1 MTNKKFKLAAMS
13 LATAVAVSTVGPSA
27 SAVTYYLGDGSVTVG
42 QDENHGAFSYQVKEG
57 ESADGSNS
65 KHTYVNEDTA
75 DKGVIYVKD
84 GNAPEVVPPTTDN
97 SENSNNGTE
106 ETTPTDNATQ
116 STDSSADNTEN
127 SSTSETTTGNTITV
141 MEDVQKT
148 AKTDGTEGYDVKIVV
163 DGVNVDTSN
172 TSTQTDTPAE
182 VSADTKEDKTI
193 IKVGEGA
200 DVDLTVKGSNL
211 TTGGNGI
218 DIGVNLKDDD
228 ENKETNVDLTL
239 DHTKIN
245 LTENATAGIN
255 ARDNSDV
262 DITLKGDNTIDGSEA
277 IDKVTE
283 GGGHDISKDNVNI
296 EGIRVG
302 GEGASDSSDASEGAN
317 TKLTISGGVEKTETA
332 ETDTEETESSAGGSL
347 TISDTTGGLVMADG
361 SDVGITDGADVTIK
375 DTKTSGAGQAG
386 RAVTQH
392 GDLTI
397 SGGSSL
403 TIDGVEDNNAPHT
416 GIGIASWD
424 EITVEGGST
433 LDISGATTGIYG
445 HQGSAASL
453 TVEDSA
459 LNIAGSS
466 FGIDYEGAGK
476 DKEGNALKSAGD
488 ITFDNAEVDINIT
501 PETPNAAGYGIAAH
515 GDSNITFKNGTEAE
529 IKVTSENPDAGTWGI
544 YNERGGTGNLTV
556 NDSTVDIDANR
567 GIYAGFQ
574 KVEIANNSV
583 VTSKNTHQAMYAL
596 GGSDGK
602 GLKLHVTGNSRY
614 HLTGGT
620 RGNWGIQATSARG
633 HEILVDDNGQLISDM
648 ENSYTAVGLGKNA
661 KLVVDNGTVLVRG
674 KYDKA
679 GLFAYGDNSTIH
691 IKNNS
696 HVEATTITLN
706 PSIKKIPTVGQKLI
720 VTGGTLTYDYK
731 ADNTLWPVN
740 DQGDKLTNFLLTKD
754 DTHANFDALSYK
766 GQTYTYLS
774 DLNKETGK
782 QYLSVWV
789 PAAALNYMLDVDG
802 SHDPEIIG
810 KALEELKRAGYNF
823 DTAYQTAENGD
834 QVVILRDMVVNGK
847 SLNFTKTTDA
857 EGNTKLIWGNYEK
870 QTEGA
875 PSAYDMVYG
884 TEYEYE
890 GKTYTIVWGYE
901 SQNNPNTTAAAGV
914 LDAFGP
920 DSNVKVTGETI
931 DGTDSAQYTVTI
943 YGALREVTDP
953 VIPTN
958 PKPETPEDSD
968 PTPPAPT
975 TPTTP
980 AVQDARPTTPAV
992 EQAVAKTTPAPET
1005 PVNPPVQDARPESG
1019 KLIQTGTTNWM
1030 ADVLVR
1036 AGGVLLAAGYLL
1048 ERKRKSM
1055 FHKAQH

>member
-42 QDENHGAFSYQVKEG
+42 KDVDRGAYSYQG
-57 ESADGSNS
+57 EDGSEE
-65 KHTYVNEDTA
+65 HRTYVNEDKAETG
-75 DKGVIYVKD
+75 DGTIYVKD
-84 GNAPEVVPPTTDN
+84 GNAPTEEVTDN
-97 SENSNNGTE
+97 SNNSTE
-106 ETTPTDNATQ
+106 VPTPTDNDTQ
-116 STDSSADNTEN
+116 STDASGNNTEN
-127 SSTSETTTGNTITV
+127 SSTSETTTTNTITV
-141 MEDVQKT
+141 KEDVT
-148 AKTDGTEGYDVKIVV
+148 GATIVV
-163 DGVNVDTSN
+163 DGVNVDTSD
-172 TSTQTDTPAE
+172 TSTQTEAAQDTGN
-182 VSADTKEDKTI
+182 TEDKKTI

-200 DVDLTVKGSNL
+200 DVDLTVRDSNL
-211 TTGGNGI
+211 TTGGHGI
-218 DIGVNLKDDD
+218 DIGVNLEGKD
-228 ENKETNVDLTL
+228 ENKGANVDLTL
-239 DHTKIN
+239 DNTQIN
-245 LTENATAGIN
+245 LTQNGKAGVN
-255 ARDNSDV
+255 VQDNSDV
-262 DITLKGDNTIDGSEA
+262 DLTLKDKNTIDGSEA
-277 IDKVTE
+277 IKKEEDGILTK
-283 GGGHDISKDNVNI
+283 NVNV

-302 GEGASDSSDASEGAN
+302 DGGASDGSGTSEGAN

-332 ETDTEETESSAGGSL
+332 ETDTEETESPAGGSL

-361 SDVGITDGADVTIK
+361 SDVEITDGADVTIEE
-375 DTKTSGAGQAG
+375 TKTSGSTQAG
-386 RAVTQH
+386 RGVTQH

-403 TIDGVEDNNAPHT
+403 KIDGVEDNAKQASHT

-424 EITVEGGST
+424 DITVEDGST
-433 LDISGATTGIYG
+433 LEISDATTGIYG
-445 HQGSAASL
+445 HQGSDASL

-476 DKEGNALKSAGD
+476 DKEGNLLKSAGD

-602 GLKLHVTGNSRY
+602 GLKLRVTGNSRY

-754 DTHANFDALSYK
+754 DAHANFDALSYN

-810 KALEELKRAGYNF
+810 KALEELKQAGYNF

-870 QTEGA
+870 QAEGA

-920 DSNVKVTGETI
+920 DSNVKVTGENI

-958 PKPETPEDSD
+958 PKPETPEDSA

>member
-27 SAVTYYLGDGSVTVG
+27 SAVTYYLGGGSVTVD
-42 QDENHGAFSYQVKEG
+42 QDKNRGAFSYQG
-57 ESADGSNS
+57 EDKGDENR
-65 KHTYVNEDTA
+65 TYVNDEKAKTGDGT
-75 DKGVIYVKD
+75 IYVQD
-84 GNAPEVVPPTTDN
+84 GHAPTTDN
-97 SENSNNGTE
+97 SDNGTE
-106 ETTPTDNATQ
+106 VPIPTDNDTQ
-116 STDSSADNTEN
+116 STDASGNNTEN
-127 SSTSETTTGNTITV
+127 SSTSETTTTNTITV
-141 MEDVQKT
+141 KEDVT
-148 AKTDGTEGYDVKIVV
+148 GATIVV
-163 DGVNVDTSN
+163 DGVNVDITS
-172 TSTQTDTPAE
+172 TPAE
-182 VSADTKEDKTI
+182 VPADAKEDKTI

-200 DVDLTVKGSNL
+200 DVDLTVKDSNL

-218 DIGVNLKDDD
+218 DIGVNLEGKD

-239 DHTKIN
+239 DNTKIN
-245 LTENATAGIN
+245 LTEKDNTAGIV
-255 ARDNSDV
+255 ARDNSTVDV
-262 DITLKGDNTIDGSEA
+262 TLKGKNTIDGKEA
-277 IDKVTE
+277 LENAAQEAEAAKE
-283 GGGHDISKDNVNI
+283 KGKSSPNRNV

-302 GEGASDSSDASEGAN
+302 GENAGDDSSGEGA
-317 TKLTISGGVEKTETA
+317 
-332 ETDTEETESSAGGSL
+332 SL
-347 TISDTTGGLVMADG
+347 TIKGDVTSDQGSLNIDHTSTGMVISND
-361 SDVGITDGADVTIK
+361 SDVTLTDNADVDIK
-375 DTKTSGAGQAG
+375 HTEAGSSTQGG
-386 RAVTQH
+386 RGIVQR
-392 GDLTI
+392 GDLTVEDK
-397 SGGSSL
+397 SSL
-403 TIDGVEDNNAPHT
+403 TIDTVGSGAYKIDNDQEGLVYGNNGY
-416 GIGIASWD
+416 GIDSTD
-424 EITVEGGST
+424 DITVTGDST
-433 LDISGATTGIYG
+433 LEIKGTQSSAIYG
-445 HQGSAASL
+445 GTGSSL
-453 TVEDSA
+453 TVEDST
-459 LNIAGSS
+459 LNIDSNGR
-466 FGIDYEGAGK
+466 GIDYEGG
-476 DKEGNALKSAGD
+476 AGD
-488 ITFDNAEVDINIT
+488 ITFDNSEVNISGNGMGISVA
-501 PETPNAAGYGIAAH
+501 PEGGT
-515 GDSNITFKNGTEAE
+515 NITFDNSTGSVSAQNGTA
-529 IKVTSENPDAGTWGI
+529 I
-544 YNERGGTGNLTV
+544 YGPESNGKGKLTV
-556 NDSTVDIDANR
+556 TNKSEVKLEAPT
-567 GIYAGFQ
+567 GIYAGFDE
-574 KVEIANNSV
+574 VEISGKSK
-583 VTSKNTHQAMYAL
+583 VTSIGSVGMMFV
-596 GGSDGK
+596 GGQSGAT
-602 GLKLHVTGNSRY
+602 KLHVTGESEYNLQMKGYAHALRVNLSKNPSR
-614 HLTGGT
+614 
-620 RGNWGIQATSARG
+620 
-633 HEILVDDNGQLISDM
+633 ILVDQNSKLHLSQATTGASAIVLGNGATLTMDNGALITEGNFRKGSIY
-648 ENSYTAVGLGKNA
+648 SLG
-661 KLVVDNGTVLVRG
+661 T
-674 KYDKA
+674 
-679 GLFAYGDNSTIH
+679 NSTTT
-691 IKNNS
+691 IKNGS
-696 HVEATTITLN
+696 HVDVN
-706 PSIKKIPTVGQKLI
+706 SIVGTKNDKGQKLI

-740 DQGDKLTNFLLTKD
+740 EQGDKLTNFLLTKD
-754 DTHANFDALSYK
+754 DAHANFDALSYK

-810 KALEELKRAGYNF
+810 KALEELKQAGYNF

-870 QTEGA
+870 QAEGA

-1048 ERKRKSM
+1048 ERKRKGM

>member
-13 LATAVAVSTVGPSA
+13 LATAVAVSAVGPSA
-27 SAVTYYLGDGSVTVG
+27 SAVTYYLGDGSVTV
-42 QDENHGAFSYQVKEG
+42 DKDDNGAFSYQVKEG

-65 KHTYVNEDTA
+65 DRTYVNSDPY
-75 DKGVIYVKD
+75 DKD
-84 GNAPEVVPPTTDN
+84 GTIHIQGGNAQTTEEVSPPTDT
-97 SENSNNGTE
+97 SNNGTE
-106 ETTPTDNATQ
+106 VPTPTDNATQ
-116 STDSSADNTEN
+116 STDAAANNAEN
-127 SSTSETTTGNTITV
+127 STTTETTTTNTITV
-141 MEDVQKT
+141 MEGVEKT
-148 AKTDGTEGYDVKIVV
+148 AKADGTEGSDVKIVV
-163 DGVNVDTSN
+163 DGVNVN
-172 TSTQTDTPAE
+172 TSGTDKST
-182 VSADTKEDKTI
+182 VTI
-193 IKVGEGA
+193 GEGA
-200 DVDLTVKGSNL
+200 DVDLTVRDSNL
-211 TTGGNGI
+211 TTGGHGI
-218 DIGVNLKDDD
+218 DIGVNLEGKD
-228 ENKETNVDLTL
+228 ENKGANVDLTL
-239 DHTKIN
+239 DNTQIN
-245 LTENATAGIN
+245 LTQNGKAGIN
-255 ARDNSDV
+255 VQDNSDV
-262 DITLKGDNTIDGSEA
+262 KLTLKGDDNLIDGSKA
-277 IDKVTE
+277 IENEKE
-283 GGGHDISKDNVNI
+283 GILTKNVNV

-302 GEGASDSSDASEGAN
+302 DGGASDGSGTSAGAKTN
-317 TKLTISGGVEKTETA
+317 LTISGGVEKTETA
-332 ETDTEETESSAGGSL
+332 ETDTEETESPAGGSL
-347 TISDTTGGLVMADG
+347 TIHETTGGLVMAEG
-361 SDVGITDGADVTIK
+361 SDVEITDGADVTIEE
-375 DTKTSGAGQAG
+375 TKTSGSTQAG
-386 RAVTQH
+386 RGVTQH

-424 EITVEGGST
+424 EITVEDGST
-433 LDISGATTGIYG
+433 LEISDATTGIYG
-445 HQGSAASL
+445 HQGSDASL

-459 LNIAGSS
+459 LNISDVGR
-466 FGIDYEGAGK
+466 GIDYEGKGV
-476 DKEGNALKSAGD
+476 DTEGHVLESAGD
-488 ITFDNAEVDINIT
+488 ISFKDSSVTISADGAGAIITGDNGNSSLTFDN
-501 PETPNAAGYGIAAH
+501 
-515 GDSNITFKNGTEAE
+515 TEANLQAPNGKA
-529 IKVTSENPDAGTWGI
+529 IYAGDKVGSD
-544 YNERGGTGNLTV
+544 GNLTITNESKLNIEADRGIWAGYKEV
-556 NDSTVDIDANR
+556 TIDNSTVNSKTVAQ
-567 GIYAGFQ
+567 GFYALG
-574 KVEIANNSV
+574 
-583 VTSKNTHQAMYAL
+583 SKNTESKHGVRL
-596 GGSDGK
+596 HITNGGK
-602 GLKLHVTGNSRY
+602 YNLY
-614 HLTGGT
+614 GGGDQNWAVDADT
-620 RGNWGIQATSARG
+620 SRGNRIIVDGNGTL
-633 HEILVDDNGQLISDM
+633 LVDQNDSNAGI
-648 ENSYTAVGLGKNA
+648 VVGKNGEL
-661 KLVVDNGTVLVRG
+661 LVENGTVLVKG
-674 KYDKA
+674 KYVDSQVGKILYK
-679 GLFAYGDNSTIH
+679 GTGILAYGSNSSILIKDNA
-691 IKNNS
+691 
-696 HVEATTITLN
+696 HVESTSVTRFPLASN
-706 PSIKKIPTVGQKLI
+706 QNLI

-810 KALEELKRAGYNF
+810 KALEELKQAGYKF

-870 QTEGA
+870 QAEGA

-920 DSNVKVTGETI
+920 DSNVKVTGENI
-931 DGTDSAQYTVTI
+931 DGTDSAKYTVTI

-1048 ERKRKSM
+1048 ERKRKGM

>member
-13 LATAVAVSTVGPSA
+13 LATAVAVSAVGPSA
-27 SAVTYYLGDGSVTVG
+27 SAVTYYLGDGSVTV
-42 QDENHGAFSYQVKEG
+42 DKDDTRGAYSYQG
-57 ESADGSNS
+57 EDGSEE
-65 KHTYVNEDTA
+65 HRTYVNEDEA
-75 DKGVIYVKD
+75 DHGTIYVKG
-84 GNAPEVVPPTTDN
+84 GNAPTGDVTPPTDN
-97 SENSNNGTE
+97 SGNGTE
-106 ETTPTDNATQ
+106 
-116 STDSSADNTEN
+116 
-127 SSTSETTTGNTITV
+127 ETTTGNTITV
-141 MEDVQKT
+141 KEDVKDAT
-148 AKTDGTEGYDVKIVV
+148 IVV
-163 DGVNVDTSN
+163 DGVNVDTSD
-172 TSTQTDTPAE
+172 TSTPTDTPAE
-182 VSADTKEDKTI
+182 VSANTKEDKTI

-200 DVDLTVKGSNL
+200 DVDLTVKDSNL

-218 DIGVNLKDDD
+218 DIGVDLDGEDKNEDK
-228 ENKETNVDLTL
+228 NKETNVDLTL
-239 DHTKIN
+239 DNTKIN
-245 LTENATAGIN
+245 LTQNGKVGIN
-255 ARDNSDV
+255 VQDNSNV
-262 DITLKGDNTIDGSEA
+262 DLTLKGENVIDGSEA
-277 IDKVTE
+277 IKNEKENILT
-283 GGGHDISKDNVNI
+283 KNVNV

-302 GEGASDSSDASEGAN
+302 DGGASDGSGTSAGAETN
-317 TKLTISGGVEKTETA
+317 LTISGGVEKTETEDA
-332 ETDTEETESSAGGSL
+332 DTEETESPAGGSL
-347 TISDTTGGLVMADG
+347 TINETTGGLVMADG
-361 SDVGITDGADVTIK
+361 SDVEITDGANVTIEE
-375 DTKTSGAGQAG
+375 TKTSGSTQAG
-386 RAVTQH
+386 RGVTQH

-397 SGGSSL
+397 SDGSSL
-403 TIDGVEDNNAPHT
+403 TIDGVEDNAKQAPHT

-424 EITVEGGST
+424 EITVEDGST
-433 LDISGATTGIYG
+433 LDISDATTGIYG
-445 HQGSAASL
+445 HQGSDASL
-453 TVEDSA
+453 TVEDST
-459 LNIAGSS
+459 LNISDVS
-466 FGIDYEGAGK
+466 RGIDYEGK
-476 DKEGNALKSAGD
+476 NVDEGIESAGD
-488 ITFDNAEVDINIT
+488 ISFKDSSVTISAEGAGAIITGDNGNSSLTFD
-501 PETPNAAGYGIAAH
+501 H
-515 GDSNITFKNGTEAE
+515 TEANLNATKGKA
-529 IKVTSENPDAGTWGI
+529 IYAGDKVGSD
-544 YNERGGTGNLTV
+544 GNLTITNGSKLNIEADRGIWAGYKEV
-556 NDSTVDIDANR
+556 TIDNSTVNSKTVAQ
-567 GIYAGFQ
+567 GF
-574 KVEIANNSV
+574 
-583 VTSKNTHQAMYAL
+583 YAL
-596 GGSDGK
+596 GRKNTENKHGVTLHITNGGK
-602 GLKLHVTGNSRY
+602 YNLYGGGDQNWAVDANSS
-614 HLTGGT
+614 
-620 RGNWGIQATSARG
+620 RGNRIIVDGNGTL
-633 HEILVDDNGQLISDM
+633 LVDQNDSNAGI
-648 ENSYTAVGLGKNA
+648 AVGKNGEL
-661 KLVVDNGTVLVRG
+661 LVENGTVLVKG
-674 KYDKA
+674 NYVDSMVGDILCK
-679 GLFAYGDNSTIH
+679 GTGILAYGSNSSILIKDNA
-691 IKNNS
+691 
-696 HVEATTITLN
+696 HVESTSVTRFPGRFN
-706 PSIKKIPTVGQKLI
+706 QNLI

-740 DQGDKLTNFLLTKD
+740 EQGDKLTNFLLTKD

-810 KALEELKRAGYNF
+810 KALEELKQAGYNF
-823 DTAYQTAENGD
+823 DTAYQTTENGD

-870 QTEGA
+870 QAEGA

-931 DGTDSAQYTVTI
+931 DGTDSARYTVTI

-980 AVQDARPTTPAV
+980 AVQDARPTTSAV

>member
-13 LATAVAVSTVGPSA
+13 LATAVAVSAVGPSA
-27 SAVTYYLGDGSVTVG
+27 SAVTYYLGNGSVTVD
-42 QDENHGAFSYQVKEG
+42 QDENRGAYSYQGKDKGDE
-57 ESADGSNS
+57 NR
-65 KHTYVNEDTA
+65 TYVNEDEA
-75 DKGVIYVKD
+75 DKGTIYVKD
-84 GNAPEVVPPTTDN
+84 GNAPAEEVTDN
-97 SENSNNGTE
+97 SDNGTE
-106 ETTPTDNATQ
+106 VPTPTDNDTQ
-116 STDSSADNTEN
+116 STDASGNNAEN
-127 SSTSETTTGNTITV
+127 STTTETAPGNTITV
-141 MEDVQKT
+141 KEDVKDAT
-148 AKTDGTEGYDVKIVV
+148 IVV
-163 DGVNVDTSN
+163 DGVNVDT
-172 TSTQTDTPAE
+172 TSTPTEVATDTGN
-182 VSADTKEDKTI
+182 TGDKTI

-200 DVDLTVKGSNL
+200 NVDLTVKDSKL

-218 DIGVNLKDDD
+218 DIGVNLDDKDD
-228 ENKETNVDLTL
+228 NKETNVDLTL
-239 DHTKIN
+239 DNTKIN
-245 LTENATAGIN
+245 LTEKDNTAGIV
-255 ARDNSDV
+255 ARDNSTVDV
-262 DITLKGDNTIDGSEA
+262 TLKGENTIDGKKALEDAAKEA
-277 IDKVTE
+277 E
-283 GGGHDISKDNVNI
+283 GAKKEGTSSPNRNV

-302 GEGASDSSDASEGAN
+302 GENAGDDSSGEGA
-317 TKLTISGGVEKTETA
+317 
-332 ETDTEETESSAGGSL
+332 SL
-347 TISDTTGGLVMADG
+347 TIKGDETSDQGSLNIDHTSTGMVISND
-361 SDVGITDGADVTIK
+361 SDVTLTDNADVDIK
-375 DTKTSGAGQAG
+375 HTEAGSSTQGG
-386 RAVTQH
+386 RGIVQR

-397 SGGSSL
+397 EDKSSL
-403 TIDGVEDNNAPHT
+403 TIDTVGSGAYKIDNDQEGLVYGNNGYGIDSTDDIKVT
-416 GIGIASWD
+416 GD
-424 EITVEGGST
+424 ST
-433 LDISGATTGIYG
+433 LEIKGTQSSAIYG
-445 HQGSAASL
+445 GTGSSL
-453 TVEDSA
+453 TVEDST
-459 LNIAGSS
+459 LNIDSNGR
-466 FGIDYEGAGK
+466 GIDYEGG
-476 DKEGNALKSAGD
+476 AGD
-488 ITFDNAEVDINIT
+488 ITFDNSEVNISG
-501 PETPNAAGYGIAAH
+501 NGMGISVAP
-515 GDSNITFKNGTEAE
+515 GGGTNITFDNSTGSVSAQNGTA
-529 IKVTSENPDAGTWGI
+529 I
-544 YNERGGTGNLTV
+544 YGPESNGKGKLTV
-556 NDSTVDIDANR
+556 TNKSEVKLEAPT
-567 GIYAGFQ
+567 GIYAGFDE
-574 KVEIANNSV
+574 VEISGKSK
-583 VTSKNTHQAMYAL
+583 VTSIGSVGMMFV
-596 GGSDGK
+596 GGQSGAT
-602 GLKLHVTGNSRY
+602 KLHVTGESEYNLQMKGKAHALRVNLSK
-614 HLTGGT
+614 
-620 RGNWGIQATSARG
+620 NPSS
-633 HEILVDDNGQLISDM
+633 ILVDQNSKLHLSQATTGASAIVLGNGATLTM
-648 ENSYTAVGLGKNA
+648 
-661 KLVVDNGTVLVRG
+661 DNGTLITEG
-674 KYDKA
+674 NFLKGIYSL
-679 GLFAYGDNSTIH
+679 GSNSTTTIR
-691 IKNNS
+691 NGS
-696 HVEATTITLN
+696 HVDVN
-706 PSIKKIPTVGQKLI
+706 SIVGTKSDKGQKLI

-740 DQGDKLTNFLLTKD
+740 GQGDKLTNFLLTKD

-810 KALEELKRAGYNF
+810 KALEELKQAGYNF

-870 QTEGA
+870 QAEGA

-920 DSNVKVTGETI
+920 DSNVKVTGDI
-931 DGTDSAQYTVTI
+931 DGTDSAKYTVTI

-953 VIPTN
+953 TN
-958 PKPETPEDSD
+958 PKPETPEGSD

-1055 FHKAQH
+1055 SHKAQH

>member
-27 SAVTYYLGDGSVTVG
+27 SAVTYYLGNGSVTVD
-42 QDENHGAFSYQVKEG
+42 QDGNGAFSYQEG
-57 ESADGSNS
+57 NE
-65 KHTYVNEDTA
+65 KHTYVNEDEA
-75 DKGVIYVKD
+75 DKGTIYVKD
-84 GNAPEVVPPTTDN
+84 GNAPEVVPPSTNN
-97 SENSNNGTE
+97 SDNGTE
-106 ETTPTDNATQ
+106 ETTPTDTT
-116 STDSSADNTEN
+116 TDSSGNNAEN
-127 SSTSETTTGNTITV
+127 SSTSETTTENTITV
-141 MEDVQKT
+141 MEDVKKT
-148 AKTDGTEGYDVKIVV
+148 DKTDGTEGNDVKIVV
-163 DGVNVDTSN
+163 DGVNVDTSE
-172 TSTQTDTPAE
+172 TGKST
-182 VSADTKEDKTI
+182 VTI
-193 IKVGEGA
+193 GEGA
-200 DVDLTVKGSNL
+200 DVDLTVKDSNL
-211 TTGGNGI
+211 TTGGHGI
-218 DIGVNLKDDD
+218 DIGVNLDDKDD
-228 ENKETNVDLTL
+228 NKGANVDLTL
-239 DHTKIN
+239 DNTQIN
-245 LTENATAGIN
+245 LTQNGKAGIN
-255 ARDNSDV
+255 VQDNSNV
-262 DITLKGDNTIDGSEA
+262 DLTLKGENAIDGSKA
-277 IDKVTE
+277 IENEKE
-283 GGGHDISKDNVNI
+283 GILTKNVNV

-302 GEGASDSSDASEGAN
+302 DGGASDGSGTSAGAETN
-317 TKLTISGGVEKTETA
+317 LTISGGVEKTETA

-361 SDVGITDGADVTIK
+361 SDVEITDGANVTIEE
-375 DTKTSGAGQAG
+375 TKTSGSTQAG
-386 RAVTQH
+386 RGVTQH

-403 TIDGVEDNNAPHT
+403 TIDSVEDNAKQASHT

-424 EITVEGGST
+424 DITVEDGST
-433 LDISGATTGIYG
+433 LEISDATTGIYG
-445 HQGSAASL
+445 HQGSDASL

-476 DKEGNALKSAGD
+476 DKEGNVLKSAGD

-602 GLKLHVTGNSRY
+602 GLKLRVTGNSRY

-679 GLFAYGDNSTIH
+679 GLFAYGDNSTIR

-720 VTGGTLTYDYK
+720 VTGGTLTYGYK

-740 DQGDKLTNFLLTKD
+740 EQGDKLTNFLLTKD
-754 DTHANFDALSYK
+754 DAHANFDALSYN

-810 KALEELKRAGYNF
+810 KALEELKQAGYNF

-870 QTEGA
+870 QAEGA

-920 DSNVKVTGETI
+920 ESNVKVTGDNI
-931 DGTDSAQYTVTI
+931 DGTDSARYTVTI

-958 PKPETPEDSD
+958 PKPETPESSN

-1048 ERKRKSM
+1048 ERKRKGM

>member
-27 SAVTYYLGDGSVTVG
+27 SAVTYYLGDGSVTV
-42 QDENHGAFSYQVKEG
+42 DKDDDGAYSYQVKEG

-65 KHTYVNEDTA
+65 KHTYVND
-75 DKGVIYVKD
+75 DPDDKD
-84 GNAPEVVPPTTDN
+84 GTIHIQGGNKPTTDT
-97 SENSNNGTE
+97 SDNGTE

-116 STDSSADNTEN
+116 STDASGNNTEN
-127 SSTSETTTGNTITV
+127 SSTSETTTTNTITV
-141 MEDVQKT
+141 KEDVKDAT
-148 AKTDGTEGYDVKIVV
+148 IVV
-163 DGVNVDTSN
+163 DGVNVDT
-172 TSTQTDTPAE
+172 TSTPTE
-182 VSADTKEDKTI
+182 VPADTKEDKTI

-200 DVDLTVKGSNL
+200 DVDLTVRDSNL

-218 DIGVNLKDDD
+218 DIGVNLEGED

-239 DHTKIN
+239 DNTEIN
-245 LTENATAGIN
+245 LTEKDNTAGIVV
-255 ARDNSDV
+255 RDHSTVDV
-262 DITLKGDNTIDGSEA
+262 TLKGENTIDGKKALENAAQEA
-277 IDKVTE
+277 GDAKKEST
-283 GGGHDISKDNVNI
+283 SSPNRNV

-302 GEGASDSSDASEGAN
+302 GENAGDDSSGEGA
-317 TKLTISGGVEKTETA
+317 
-332 ETDTEETESSAGGSL
+332 SL
-347 TISDTTGGLVMADG
+347 TIKGDDTSDQGSLNIDHTSTGMVISND
-361 SDVGITDGADVTIK
+361 SDVTLTDNADVDIK
-375 DTKTSGAGQAG
+375 HTEAGSSTQGG
-386 RAVTQH
+386 RGIVQR
-392 GDLTI
+392 GDLTVEDK
-397 SGGSSL
+397 SSL
-403 TIDGVEDNNAPHT
+403 TIDTVGSGAYKIDNDQEGLVYGNNGY
-416 GIGIASWD
+416 GIDSTD
-424 EITVEGGST
+424 DITVTGDST
-433 LDISGATTGIYG
+433 LEIKGTQSSAIYG
-445 HQGSAASL
+445 GTGSSL
-453 TVEDSA
+453 TVEDST
-459 LNIAGSS
+459 LNIDSNGR
-466 FGIDYEGAGK
+466 GIDYEG
-476 DKEGNALKSAGD
+476 DAGD
-488 ITFDNAEVDINIT
+488 ITFDNSEVNISGNGMGISVAPEGGTNIT
-501 PETPNAAGYGIAAH
+501 FDNSTGSVSAQNGTAIYGPESGGK
-515 GDSNITFKNGTEAE
+515 GDLTFKNGSDVTLNASYGIQAGFNNVE
-529 IKVTSENPDAGTWGI
+529 ISEQSKVVSNTVASGMI
-544 YNERGGTGNLTV
+544 FRGGTSGAT
-556 NDSTVDIDANR
+556 
-567 GIYAGFQ
+567 
-574 KVEIANNSV
+574 
-583 VTSKNTHQAMYAL
+583 
-596 GGSDGK
+596 
-602 GLKLHVTGNSRY
+602 KLHITGNSLY
-614 HLTGGT
+614 DLNMSGKSHALQLNALPG
-620 RGNWGIQATSARG
+620 S
-633 HEILVDDNGQLISDM
+633 HSILVDDNSTLHISEGEGKEGASAICMGNNTTLTM
-648 ENSYTAVGLGKNA
+648 EN
-661 KLVVDNGTVLVRG
+661 GTLITEG
-674 KYDKA
+674 NFSKGIYSF
-679 GLFAYGDNSTIH
+679 GSNSTTT
-691 IKNNS
+691 IKNGS
-696 HVEATTITLN
+696 HVDVSSIVRN
-706 PSIKKIPTVGQKLI
+706 PINEGQKLI
-720 VTGGTLTYDYK
+720 VTGGTLTYDYS

-740 DQGDKLTNFLLTKD
+740 EQGDKLTNFLLTKD
-754 DTHANFDALSYK
+754 DAHANFDALSYNGK
-766 GQTYTYLS
+766 TYTYLS

-810 KALEELKRAGYNF
+810 KALEELKQAGYNF

-870 QTEGA
+870 QAEGA

-958 PKPETPEDSD
+958 PEPETPEDSD

>member
-13 LATAVAVSTVGPSA
+13 LATAVAVSAVGPSA
-27 SAVTYYLGDGSVTVG
+27 SAVTYQLENGDVTVA
-42 QDENHGAFSYQVKEG
+42 ENEKGAFSYQNTANGKTGDV
-57 ESADGSNS
+57 
-65 KHTYVNEDTA
+65 YVDEDTQDNGQIIITQA
-75 DKGVIYVKD
+75 EGTK
-84 GNAPEVVPPTTDN
+84 TDN
-97 SENSNNGTE
+97 
-106 ETTPTDNATQ
+106 
-116 STDSSADNTEN
+116 
-127 SSTSETTTGNTITV
+127 TV
-141 MEDVQKT
+141 TVEEDVTNEKG
-148 AKTDGTEGYDVKIVV
+148 KRDVDIIL
-163 DGVNVDTSN
+163 DGVNVDTSD
-172 TSTQTDTPAE
+172 TSTTTDTPAE
-182 VSADTKEDKTI
+182 VPADTKEDKTI

-200 DVDLTVKGSNL
+200 DVDLTVRDSNL

-218 DIGVNLKDDD
+218 DIGVNLEGKD

-239 DHTKIN
+239 DNTKIN

-262 DITLKGDNTIDGSEA
+262 DITLKGDNTIDSSEA

-283 GGGHDISKDNVNI
+283 GGGHDISKDNVNV

-302 GEGASDSSDASEGAN
+302 GEGASDSSDANEDAKTN
-317 TKLTISGGVEKTETA
+317 LTISGGVEKTETEDA
-332 ETDTEETESSAGGSL
+332 DTEETESPAGGSL
-347 TISDTTGGLVMADG
+347 TINETTGGLVMADG
-361 SDVGITDGADVTIK
+361 SDVEITDGADVTIK
-375 DTKTSGAGQAG
+375 DTKTSGATQAG

-403 TIDGVEDNNAPHT
+403 TIDGVEDNAKQASHT

-424 EITVEGGST
+424 DITVEDGST
-433 LDISGATTGIYG
+433 LEISDATTGIYG
-445 HQGSAASL
+445 HQGSDASL

-476 DKEGNALKSAGD
+476 DKEGNVLKSAGD

-602 GLKLHVTGNSRY
+602 GLKLRVTGNSRY

-661 KLVVDNGTVLVRG
+661 KLVVDNGTVLVSG

-679 GLFAYGDNSTIH
+679 GLFAYGNNSTIH

-706 PSIKKIPTVGQKLI
+706 PSIKKIPTVGQNLI

-740 DQGDKLTNFLLTKD
+740 EQGDKLTNFLLTKD
-754 DTHANFDALSYK
+754 DTHANFDALFYK

-810 KALEELKRAGYNF
+810 KVLEELKQAGYNF

-870 QTEGA
+870 QAEGA

-920 DSNVKVTGETI
+920 DSNVKVTGDI

-958 PKPETPEDSD
+958 PKPETPEGSD

-1048 ERKRKSM
+1048 ERKRKGM

>member
-13 LATAVAVSTVGPSA
+13 LATAVAVSAVGPSA
-27 SAVTYYLGDGSVTVG
+27 SAVTYYLGDGSVTVD
-42 QDENHGAFSYQVKEG
+42 QDNKGAFSYQG
-57 ESADGSNS
+57 EDGNR
-65 KHTYVNEDTA
+65 TYVNEDKAETG
-75 DKGVIYVKD
+75 DGTIYVKD
-84 GNAPEVVPPTTDN
+84 GNAPTGEVPPSTD
-97 SENSNNGTE
+97 NSNNGTE
-106 ETTPTDNATQ
+106 ETTPTDNDTQ
-116 STDSSADNTEN
+116 STDASGNNTEN

-141 MEDVQKT
+141 KEDVKDAT
-148 AKTDGTEGYDVKIVV
+148 IVV
-163 DGVNVDTSN
+163 EGVNVDTSD
-172 TSTQTDTPAE
+172 TSTQTDTSAE
-182 VSADTKEDKTI
+182 VTADADTKEDKTI

-200 DVDLTVKGSNL
+200 DVDLTVRDSNL

-218 DIGVNLKDDD
+218 DIGVNLKDGDD
-228 ENKETNVDLTL
+228 NKETNVDLTL
-239 DHTKIN
+239 DHTQIN
-245 LTENATAGIN
+245 LTQNGKVGVN
-255 ARDNSDV
+255 VQDNSDV
-262 DITLKGDNTIDGSEA
+262 DLTLKDKNTIDGSEA
-277 IDKVTE
+277 IKKEEDGILTK
-283 GGGHDISKDNVNI
+283 NVNV

-302 GEGASDSSDASEGAN
+302 DGGASDGSGTSEGAN

-361 SDVGITDGADVTIK
+361 SDVEITDGANVTIEE
-375 DTKTSGAGQAG
+375 TKTSGSTQAG
-386 RAVTQH
+386 RGVTQH

-403 TIDGVEDNNAPHT
+403 TIDGVEDNAKQASHT

-424 EITVEGGST
+424 DITVEDGST
-433 LDISGATTGIYG
+433 LEISDATTGIYG
-445 HQGSAASL
+445 HQGSDASL

-476 DKEGNALKSAGD
+476 DKEGNVLKSAGD

-602 GLKLHVTGNSRY
+602 GLKLRVTGNSRY

-754 DTHANFDALSYK
+754 DAHANFDALSYN

-870 QTEGA
+870 QAEGA

-920 DSNVKVTGETI
+920 DSNVKVTGENI
-931 DGTDSAQYTVTI
+931 DGTDSARYTVTI

-958 PKPETPEDSD
+958 PKPETPEGSD

-975 TPTTP
+975 APTTP

-992 EQAVAKTTPAPET
+992 EQAVAKTTPAPEN

>member
-27 SAVTYYLGDGSVTVG
+27 SAVTYYLGDGSVTVDKDVERG
-42 QDENHGAFSYQVKEG
+42 TYSYQG
-57 ESADGSNS
+57 EDGSR
-65 KHTYVNEDTA
+65 TYVNEDKA
-75 DKGVIYVKD
+75 DNGVIYVKD
-84 GNAPEVVPPTTDN
+84 GNAPTEEVPSTTDN
-97 SENSNNGTE
+97 SNNSTE
-106 ETTPTDNATQ
+106 VPTPTDNATQ
-116 STDSSADNTEN
+116 STDASGNNAEN
-127 SSTSETTTGNTITV
+127 STTTEIAPGNTITV
-141 MEDVQKT
+141 MEDVKKT
-148 AKTDGTEGYDVKIVV
+148 EKADGTEGNDVKIVV
-163 DGVNVDTSN
+163 EGVNVD

-182 VSADTKEDKTI
+182 VPADTKEDKTI

-200 DVDLTVKGSNL
+200 DVDLTVKDSNL

-228 ENKETNVDLTL
+228 DNKKTNVDLTL
-239 DHTKIN
+239 DNTQIN
-245 LTENATAGIN
+245 LTQNGKAGIN
-255 ARDNSDV
+255 VQDNSDV
-262 DITLKGDNTIDGSEA
+262 DLTLKGENVIDGSKA
-277 IDKVTE
+277 IENEKE
-283 GGGHDISKDNVNI
+283 NILKNNVNV

-302 GEGASDSSDASEGAN
+302 DGGASDGSGTSEGAD

-361 SDVGITDGADVTIK
+361 SDVEITDGANVTIEE
-375 DTKTSGAGQAG
+375 TKTSGSTQAG
-386 RAVTQH
+386 RGVTQH

-403 TIDGVEDNNAPHT
+403 TIDGVEDNAKQASHT

-424 EITVEGGST
+424 DITVEGGST
-433 LDISGATTGIYG
+433 LEISDATTGIYG
-445 HQGSAASL
+445 HQGSDASL

-476 DKEGNALKSAGD
+476 DKEGNVLKSAGD

-602 GLKLHVTGNSRY
+602 GLKLRVTGNSRY

-740 DQGDKLTNFLLTKD
+740 EQGDKLTNFLLTKD
-754 DTHANFDALSYK
+754 DAHANFDALSYK
-766 GQTYTYLS
+766 GKTYTYLS

-810 KALEELKRAGYNF
+810 KALEELKQAGYNF
-823 DTAYQTAENGD
+823 DTDYQTAENGD

-870 QTEGA
+870 QAEGA

-920 DSNVKVTGETI
+920 DSNVKVTGENI
-931 DGTDSAQYTVTI
+931 DGTDSARYTVTI

-1048 ERKRKSM
+1048 ERKRKGM

>member
-13 LATAVAVSTVGPSA
+13 LATAVAVSAVGPSA
-27 SAVTYYLGDGSVTVG
+27 SAVTYQLEKGDVTVG
-42 QDENHGAFSYQVKEG
+42 QDGTGAYSYQNQT
-57 ESADGSNS
+57 DG
-65 KHTYVNEDTA
+65 K
-75 DKGVIYVKD
+75 
-84 GNAPEVVPPTTDN
+84 TDN
-97 SENSNNGTE
+97 VYVDQDTQNNGQIIITQAE
-106 ETTPTDNATQ
+106 GTKTDN
-116 STDSSADNTEN
+116 
-127 SSTSETTTGNTITV
+127 TV
-141 MEDVQKT
+141 TVEEDVTNEKG
-148 AKTDGTEGYDVKIVV
+148 KRDVDIIL
-163 DGVNVDTSN
+163 DGVNVDTSD
-172 TSTQTDTPAE
+172 TSTSTDTPTE
-182 VSADTKEDKTI
+182 VPADTKEDKTI

-200 DVDLTVKGSNL
+200 DVDLTVRESNL

-218 DIGVNLKDDD
+218 DIGVNLKDGDD
-228 ENKETNVDLTL
+228 NKETNVDLTL
-239 DHTKIN
+239 DNTKIN

-283 GGGHDISKDNVNI
+283 GGGHDISKDNVNV

-302 GEGASDSSDASEGAN
+302 GEGASDSSDANEGAK
-317 TKLTISGGVEKTETA
+317 THLTISGGVEKTETA
-332 ETDTEETESSAGGSL
+332 EADTEETESPAGGSL
-347 TISDTTGGLVMADG
+347 TISKTTGGLVMADG
-361 SDVGITDGADVTIK
+361 SDVEITDGADVTIE
-375 DTKTSGAGQAG
+375 DTKTSSSTQAG

-392 GDLTI
+392 GDLTL

-403 TIDGVEDNNAPHT
+403 TIDGGKDNKVPHT

-424 EITVEGGST
+424 DITVEDGST
-433 LDISGATTGIYG
+433 LDISGAATGIYG
-445 HQGSAASL
+445 HQGSDASL
-453 TVEDSA
+453 TVKDST
-459 LNIAGSS
+459 LNISDVKKA
-466 FGIDYEGAGK
+466 IEYEGAGV
-476 DKEGNALKSAGD
+476 DKEGKALKSAGD
-488 ITFDNAEVDINIT
+488 ITFEKAKVNIDAGNIGIMTGNNGTSSIKLDDTEAKITVGAGGTAIYGPEKGGKGDLNIAHSKLDIDASAFYGYGIRAGYKNVNIRDGSVVNSISSAAGIILTGSEGNATKLNVSNSLYNLTTAFHYGVWACVADGAYQGKPTHTILVNDNGAMNISDTAGSPYVASAGIMMDDGVSLIADNGVITTNGKYQYGGINAYGNDINIR
-501 PETPNAAGYGIAAH
+501 
-515 GDSNITFKNGTEAE
+515 FK
-529 IKVTSENPDAGTWGI
+529 D
-544 YNERGGTGNLTV
+544 
-556 NDSTVDIDANR
+556 
-567 GIYAGFQ
+567 
-574 KVEIANNSV
+574 
-583 VTSKNTHQAMYAL
+583 
-596 GGSDGK
+596 
-602 GLKLHVTGNSRY
+602 
-614 HLTGGT
+614 
-620 RGNWGIQATSARG
+620 
-633 HEILVDDNGQLISDM
+633 
-648 ENSYTAVGLGKNA
+648 
-661 KLVVDNGTVLVRG
+661 
-674 KYDKA
+674 
-679 GLFAYGDNSTIH
+679 
-691 IKNNS
+691 NS
-696 HVEATTITLN
+696 HVDVESITYDAEHKN
-706 PSIKKIPTVGQKLI
+706 QNLI
-720 VTGGTLTYDYK
+720 VTGGTLTYDYS

-740 DQGDKLTNFLLTKD
+740 EQGDKLTNFLLTKD
-754 DTHANFDALSYK
+754 DARANFDALSYK

-810 KALEELKRAGYNF
+810 KVLEELKQAGYKF

-870 QTEGA
+870 QAEGA

-920 DSNVKVTGETI
+920 DSNVKVTGDI

-958 PKPETPEDSD
+958 PEPETPEDSD

-980 AVQDARPTTPAV
+980 AVQDARPTTPTV

>member
-13 LATAVAVSTVGPSA
+13 LATAVAVSAVGPSA
-27 SAVTYYLGDGSVTVG
+27 SAVTYYLENGDVTVD
-42 QDENHGAFSYQVKEG
+42 QDKDRGAYSYQG
-57 ESADGSNS
+57 EDGTR
-65 KHTYVNEDTA
+65 TYVNEDKAETG
-75 DKGVIYVKD
+75 DGTIYVMD
-84 GNAPEVVPPTTDN
+84 GKAPTEVPPTTDN
-97 SENSNNGTE
+97 SDNGTE
-106 ETTPTDNATQ
+106 ENTPTDNTTQ
-116 STDSSADNTEN
+116 STDAAANNAEN
-127 SSTSETTTGNTITV
+127 STTTETTTPNTITV
-141 MEDVQKT
+141 KEDVT
-148 AKTDGTEGYDVKIVV
+148 GATIVV
-163 DGVNVDTSN
+163 EGVNVDTS
-172 TSTQTDTPAE
+172 TQTDPPAE
-182 VSADTKEDKTI
+182 VPADADTKEDKTI

-200 DVDLTVKGSNL
+200 DVDLTVKDSNL

-218 DIGVNLKDDD
+218 DIGVNLDEKD
-228 ENKETNVDLTL
+228 ENKKTNVDLTL
-239 DHTKIN
+239 DNTKIN
-245 LTENATAGIN
+245 LTEKDNTAGIV
-255 ARDNSDV
+255 ARDNSKVDV
-262 DITLKGDNTIDGSEA
+262 TLKGENTIDGKEA
-277 IDKVTE
+277 LEDAAQEAEDAKKE
-283 GGGHDISKDNVNI
+283 GTSSRNRNV

-302 GEGASDSSDASEGAN
+302 GESAGDDSKGEGA
-317 TKLTISGGVEKTETA
+317 
-332 ETDTEETESSAGGSL
+332 SL
-347 TISDTTGGLVMADG
+347 TIKGDETSDQGSLNIDHTSTGMVISNG
-361 SDVGITDGADVTIK
+361 SGVTLTDNADVDIK
-375 DTKTSGAGQAG
+375 HTEAGSSTQGG
-386 RAVTQH
+386 RGIVQR

-397 SGGSSL
+397 EDKSSL
-403 TIDGVEDNNAPHT
+403 TIDTVGSGAYKIDNDQEGLVYGNNGY
-416 GIGIASWD
+416 GIDSTD
-424 EITVEGGST
+424 DITVTDGST
-433 LDISGATTGIYG
+433 LEIKGTQSSAIYG
-445 HQGSAASL
+445 GTGSSL
-453 TVEDSA
+453 TVEDST
-459 LNIAGSS
+459 LNIDSNGR
-466 FGIDYEGAGK
+466 GIDYEGG
-476 DKEGNALKSAGD
+476 AGD
-488 ITFDNAEVDINIT
+488 ITFDNSDVNISG
-501 PETPNAAGYGIAAH
+501 NGMGISVAP
-515 GDSNITFKNGTEAE
+515 GGGTNITFDHSTGSVSAQNGTA
-529 IKVTSENPDAGTWGI
+529 I
-544 YNERGGTGNLTV
+544 YGPESDGKGKLTV
-556 NDSTVDIDANR
+556 TNKSEVKLEAPT
-567 GIYAGFQ
+567 GIYAGFDE
-574 KVEIANNSV
+574 VEISGKSK
-583 VTSKNTHQAMYAL
+583 VTSIGSVGMMFV
-596 GGSDGK
+596 GGQSGAT
-602 GLKLHVTGNSRY
+602 KLHVTGESEYNLQMKGYAHALRVNLSK
-614 HLTGGT
+614 
-620 RGNWGIQATSARG
+620 NPSS
-633 HEILVDDNGQLISDM
+633 ILVDQNSKLHLSQATKGASAIVLGNGATLTM
-648 ENSYTAVGLGKNA
+648 
-661 KLVVDNGTVLVRG
+661 DNGTLITEG
-674 KYDKA
+674 NFLKGIYSL
-679 GLFAYGDNSTIH
+679 GSNSTTTIR
-691 IKNNS
+691 NGS
-696 HVEATTITLN
+696 HVDVN
-706 PSIKKIPTVGQKLI
+706 SIVGTKSDKGQKLI
-720 VTGGTLTYDYK
+720 VTGGTLTYDYS

-754 DTHANFDALSYK
+754 DAHANFGALSYK

-810 KALEELKRAGYNF
+810 KALEELKQAGYNF

-870 QTEGA
+870 QAEGA

-931 DGTDSAQYTVTI
+931 DGTDSKQYTVTI

-975 TPTTP
+975 TPVTP

-992 EQAVAKTTPAPET
+992 EQTVVKTTPAPET

>member
-13 LATAVAVSTVGPSA
+13 LATAVAVSAVGPSA
-27 SAVTYYLGDGSVTVG
+27 SAVTYHLEEGDVIVG
-42 QDENHGAFSYQVKEG
+42 QDGTGAYSYQNKTNGQTSNVYVDTDNENNGQIIITQTEG
-57 ESADGSNS
+57 
-65 KHTYVNEDTA
+65 T
-75 DKGVIYVKD
+75 
-84 GNAPEVVPPTTDN
+84 TTDN
-97 SENSNNGTE
+97 TVTVEENVTNKDG
-106 ETTPTDNATQ
+106 DR
-116 STDSSADNTEN
+116 
-127 SSTSETTTGNTITV
+127 
-141 MEDVQKT
+141 DV
-148 AKTDGTEGYDVKIVV
+148 DIIL
-163 DGVNVDTSN
+163 DGVNVDTSD
-172 TSTQTDTPAE
+172 TSTPTDTPTE
-182 VSADTKEDKTI
+182 VPADADTKEDKTI

-200 DVDLTVKGSNL
+200 DVDLTVKDSTL

-218 DIGVNLKDDD
+218 DIGVNLEGED

-239 DHTKIN
+239 DHTEIN
-245 LTENATAGIN
+245 LTEKDNTAGIV
-255 ARDNSDV
+255 ARDHSTVNV
-262 DITLKGDNTIDGSEA
+262 TLKGENTIDGKEA
-277 IDKVTE
+277 LEDAAQEAEAAKEE
-283 GGGHDISKDNVNI
+283 GKSSPNRNV

-302 GEGASDSSDASEGAN
+302 GENAGDDSSGEGA
-317 TKLTISGGVEKTETA
+317 
-332 ETDTEETESSAGGSL
+332 SL
-347 TISDTTGGLVMADG
+347 TIKGDETSDQGSLNIDHTSTGMVISND
-361 SDVGITDGADVTIK
+361 SDVTLTDNADVDIK
-375 DTKTSGAGQAG
+375 HTEAGSSTQGG
-386 RAVTQH
+386 RGIVQR
-392 GDLTI
+392 GDLTVEDK
-397 SGGSSL
+397 SSL
-403 TIDGVEDNNAPHT
+403 TIDTVGSGAYKIDNDQEGLVYGNNGY
-416 GIGIASWD
+416 GIDSTD
-424 EITVEGGST
+424 DITVTGDST
-433 LDISGATTGIYG
+433 LEIKGTQSSAIYG
-445 HQGSAASL
+445 GTGSSL
-453 TVEDSA
+453 TVEDST
-459 LNIAGSS
+459 LNIDSNGR
-466 FGIDYEGAGK
+466 GIDYEGG
-476 DKEGNALKSAGD
+476 AGD
-488 ITFDNAEVDINIT
+488 ITFDNSQVNISG
-501 PETPNAAGYGIAAH
+501 NGMGISVAP
-515 GDSNITFKNGTEAE
+515 GGGTNITFDNSTGSVSAQNGTA
-529 IKVTSENPDAGTWGI
+529 I
-544 YNERGGTGNLTV
+544 YGPESNGKGKLTV
-556 NDSTVDIDANR
+556 TNKSEVKLEAPT
-567 GIYAGFQ
+567 GIYAGFDE
-574 KVEIANNSV
+574 VEISGKSK
-583 VTSKNTHQAMYAL
+583 VTSIGSVGMMFV
-596 GGSDGK
+596 GGQSGAT
-602 GLKLHVTGNSRY
+602 KLHVTGESEYNLQMKGKAHALRVNLSK
-614 HLTGGT
+614 
-620 RGNWGIQATSARG
+620 NPSS
-633 HEILVDDNGQLISDM
+633 ILVDQNSKLHLSQATTGASAIVLGNGATLTM
-648 ENSYTAVGLGKNA
+648 
-661 KLVVDNGTVLVRG
+661 DNGTLITEG
-674 KYDKA
+674 NFLKGIYSL
-679 GLFAYGDNSTIH
+679 GSNSTTTIR
-691 IKNNS
+691 NGS
-696 HVEATTITLN
+696 HVDVN
-706 PSIKKIPTVGQKLI
+706 SIVGTKSDKGQKLI

-740 DQGDKLTNFLLTKD
+740 GQGDKLTNFLLTKD

-810 KALEELKRAGYNF
+810 KALEELKQAGYNF

-870 QTEGA
+870 QADGA
-875 PSAYDMVYG
+875 PNAYDMVYG

-920 DSNVKVTGETI
+920 DSNVKVTGDI
-931 DGTDSAQYTVTI
+931 DGTDSARYTVTI

-958 PKPETPEDSD
+958 PKPETPEGSD

-975 TPTTP
+975 APTTP

>member
-13 LATAVAVSTVGPSA
+13 LATAVAVSAVGPSA
-27 SAVTYYLGDGSVTVG
+27 SAVTYYLGNGDVTVD
-42 QDENHGAFSYQVKEG
+42 QDENRGAFSYQG
-57 ESADGSNS
+57 EDKGDENR
-65 KHTYVNEDTA
+65 TYVNEDKAETG
-75 DKGVIYVKD
+75 DGTIYVKD
-84 GNAPEVVPPTTDN
+84 GNAPEEVPPTTDT
-97 SENSNNGTE
+97 SNNGTE
-106 ETTPTDNATQ
+106 ETTPTDNTIQ
-116 STDSSADNTEN
+116 STDASGDNAEN
-127 SSTSETTTGNTITV
+127 SPTAETTTPNTITV
-141 MEDVQKT
+141 KEDVT
-148 AKTDGTEGYDVKIVV
+148 GATIVV
-163 DGVNVDTSN
+163 DRVNVDTS
-172 TSTQTDTPAE
+172 TRTDPPAE
-182 VSADTKEDKTI
+182 VPADNKEDKTI

-200 DVDLTVKGSNL
+200 DVDLTVKDSNL

-218 DIGVNLKDDD
+218 DIGVDLDPDGEDK
-228 ENKETNVDLTL
+228 NKETNEDKNTKTNVDLTL
-239 DHTKIN
+239 DNTKIN
-245 LTENATAGIN
+245 LTEKVNTAGIVVQ
-255 ARDNSDV
+255 DNSTVDV
-262 DITLKGDNTIDGSEA
+262 TLKGENTIDGKEA
-277 IDKVTE
+277 LEDAAQEAEAAKKE
-283 GGGHDISKDNVNI
+283 GKSSPNRNV

-302 GEGASDSSDASEGAN
+302 GESAGDDSSGDGA
-317 TKLTISGGVEKTETA
+317 
-332 ETDTEETESSAGGSL
+332 SL
-347 TISDTTGGLVMADG
+347 TIKGDETSDQGSLNIDHTSTGMVISNG
-361 SDVGITDGADVTIK
+361 SDVTLTDNADVDIK
-375 DTKTSGAGQAG
+375 HTEAGSSTQGG
-386 RAVTQH
+386 RGIVQR

-397 SGGSSL
+397 EDESSL
-403 TIDGVEDNNAPHT
+403 TIDTVGSGAYKIDNDQEGLVYGNNGY
-416 GIGIASWD
+416 GIDSTD
-424 EITVEGGST
+424 DITVTDGST
-433 LDISGATTGIYG
+433 LEIKGTQSSAIYG
-445 HQGSAASL
+445 GTGSSL
-453 TVEDSA
+453 TVEDST
-459 LNIAGSS
+459 LNIDSNGR
-466 FGIDYEGAGK
+466 GIDYEGG
-476 DKEGNALKSAGD
+476 AGD
-488 ITFDNAEVDINIT
+488 ITFDNSQVNISGNGMGISVAPGGGTNIT
-501 PETPNAAGYGIAAH
+501 FDNSTGSVSAQNGTAIYGPEEKGS
-515 GDSNITFKNGTEAE
+515 GDLTFKNGSDVTLNASYGIQAGFNNVE
-529 IKVTSENPDAGTWGI
+529 ISGQSKVVSNTVANGMI
-544 YNERGGTGNLTV
+544 FRGGTSGAT
-556 NDSTVDIDANR
+556 
-567 GIYAGFQ
+567 
-574 KVEIANNSV
+574 
-583 VTSKNTHQAMYAL
+583 
-596 GGSDGK
+596 
-602 GLKLHVTGNSRY
+602 KLHITGNSLY
-614 HLTGGT
+614 DLNMSGYSHALQLNALPG
-620 RGNWGIQATSARG
+620 S
-633 HEILVDDNGQLISDM
+633 HSILVDDNSTLHIS
-648 ENSYTAVGLGKNA
+648 EGEGKEGASAICMGNDTT
-661 KLVVDNGTVLVRG
+661 LTVENGTLITEGNFRRG
-674 KYDKA
+674 IYSF
-679 GLFAYGDNSTIH
+679 GSNSTTTIR
-691 IKNNS
+691 NGS
-696 HVEATTITLN
+696 HVDVSSIVRN
-706 PSIKKIPTVGQKLI
+706 PENEGQKLI
-720 VTGGTLTYDYK
+720 VTGGTLTYDYS

-740 DQGDKLTNFLLTKD
+740 EQGDKLTNFLLTKD
-754 DTHANFDALSYK
+754 DAHANFGALSYNGK
-766 GQTYTYLS
+766 TYTYLS

-810 KALEELKRAGYNF
+810 KALEELKQAGYNF

-870 QTEGA
+870 QAEGA

-931 DGTDSAQYTVTI
+931 DGTDSKQYTVTI

-1019 KLIQTGTTNWM
+1019 KLIQTGTTNWV

-1055 FHKAQH
+1055 FYKAQH

>member
-13 LATAVAVSTVGPSA
+13 LATAVAVSAVGPSA
-27 SAVTYYLGDGSVTVG
+27 SAVTYYLGDGSITV
-42 QDENHGAFSYQVKEG
+42 DKDVDRGAYSYQG
-57 ESADGSNS
+57 EDG
-65 KHTYVNEDTA
+65 KRTYVNEDKE
-75 DKGVIYVKD
+75 DKGTIYVKD
-84 GNAPEVVPPTTDN
+84 GNAPTEEVPSTTDN
-97 SENSNNGTE
+97 SNNSTE
-106 ETTPTDNATQ
+106 VPTPTDNATQ
-116 STDSSADNTEN
+116 STDASGNNAEN
-127 SSTSETTTGNTITV
+127 STTTETAPGNTITV
-141 MEDVQKT
+141 KEDVKDAT
-148 AKTDGTEGYDVKIVV
+148 IVV
-163 DGVNVDTSN
+163 DGVNVDT
-172 TSTQTDTPAE
+172 TSTPTEVATDTGN
-182 VSADTKEDKTI
+182 TGDKTI

-200 DVDLTVKGSNL
+200 DVDLTVKDSNL

-228 ENKETNVDLTL
+228 ENKKTNVDLTL
-239 DHTKIN
+239 DNTNIN
-245 LTENATAGIN
+245 LTEKDNTAGIV
-255 ARDNSDV
+255 ARDHSTVNV
-262 DITLKGDNTIDGSEA
+262 TLKGENTIDGKDALEDAAEEA
-277 IDKVTE
+277 EIAKKE
-283 GGGHDISKDNVNI
+283 GMSSPNRNV

-302 GEGASDSSDASEGAN
+302 GESAGDDSNGEGA
-317 TKLTISGGVEKTETA
+317 
-332 ETDTEETESSAGGSL
+332 SL
-347 TISDTTGGLVMADG
+347 TIKGDETSDQGSLNIDHTSTGMVISND
-361 SDVGITDGADVTIK
+361 SDVTLTDNADVDIK
-375 DTKTSGAGQAG
+375 HTEAGSSTQGG
-386 RAVTQH
+386 RGIVQR

-397 SGGSSL
+397 EDKSSL
-403 TIDGVEDNNAPHT
+403 TIDTVGSGAYKIDNDQEGLVYGNNGYGIDSTDDIKVT
-416 GIGIASWD
+416 GD
-424 EITVEGGST
+424 ST
-433 LDISGATTGIYG
+433 LEIKGTQSSAIYG
-445 HQGSAASL
+445 GTGSSL
-453 TVEDSA
+453 TVEDST
-459 LNIAGSS
+459 LNIDSNGR
-466 FGIDYEGAGK
+466 GIDYEGG
-476 DKEGNALKSAGD
+476 AGD
-488 ITFDNAEVDINIT
+488 ITFDNSEVNISGNGMGISVASGGGTNIT
-501 PETPNAAGYGIAAH
+501 FDNSTGSVSAQNGTAIYGPEEKGS
-515 GDSNITFKNGTEAE
+515 GDLTFKNGSDVTLNASYGIQAGFNNVE
-529 IKVTSENPDAGTWGI
+529 ISGQSKVVSNTVASGMI
-544 YNERGGTGNLTV
+544 FRGGTSGAT
-556 NDSTVDIDANR
+556 
-567 GIYAGFQ
+567 
-574 KVEIANNSV
+574 
-583 VTSKNTHQAMYAL
+583 
-596 GGSDGK
+596 
-602 GLKLHVTGNSRY
+602 KLHITGNSLY
-614 HLTGGT
+614 DLNMSGYSHALQLNALHG
-620 RGNWGIQATSARG
+620 S
-633 HEILVDDNGQLISDM
+633 HSILVDDNSTLHISEATEGASAICMGD
-648 ENSYTAVGLGKNA
+648 YTTLT
-661 KLVVDNGTVLVRG
+661 VDNGTLITEGNFRKG
-674 KYDKA
+674 IYSK
-679 GLFAYGDNSTIH
+679 GSNSTTT
-691 IKNNS
+691 IKNGS
-696 HVEATTITLN
+696 HVDVN
-706 PSIKKIPTVGQKLI
+706 SIVGTKSDKGQNLI

-740 DQGDKLTNFLLTKD
+740 DHGDKLTNFLLTKD
-754 DTHANFDALSYK
+754 DAHANFDALSYK

-810 KALEELKRAGYNF
+810 KALEELKQAGYNF

-870 QTEGA
+870 QAEGA

-920 DSNVKVTGETI
+920 DSNVKVTGANI

-958 PKPETPEDSD
+958 PKPETPEGSD

-975 TPTTP
+975 APTTP

-1019 KLIQTGTTNWM
+1019 KLIQTGTTNWV

>member
-13 LATAVAVSTVGPSA
+13 LATAVAVSAVGPSA
-27 SAVTYYLGDGSVTVG
+27 SAVTYYLGDGSVTVAVDK
-42 QDENHGAFSYQVKEG
+42 DEDRGAYSYQG
-57 ESADGSNS
+57 DDGSEPNR
-65 KHTYVNEDTA
+65 TYVNNDP
-75 DKGVIYVKD
+75 DDKD
-84 GNAPEVVPPTTDN
+84 GTIHIEGGNGPSTD
-97 SENSNNGTE
+97 NSNNGTE
-106 ETTPTDNATQ
+106 ETTSTDNATQ
-116 STDSSADNTEN
+116 STDASGNNAEN
-127 SSTSETTTGNTITV
+127 SSTSETTTTNTITV
-141 MEDVQKT
+141 REDVKDAT
-148 AKTDGTEGYDVKIVV
+148 IVV
-163 DGVNVDTSN
+163 EGVNVDTSD
-172 TSTQTDTPAE
+172 TSTQTDTSAE
-182 VSADTKEDKTI
+182 VTADAKEDKTI

-200 DVDLTVKGSNL
+200 DVDLTVKDSNL
-211 TTGGNGI
+211 TTGGHGI
-218 DIGVNLKDDD
+218 DIGVNLEDKD
-228 ENKETNVDLTL
+228 ENKGANVDLTL
-239 DHTKIN
+239 DNTKIN
-245 LTENATAGIN
+245 LTEKDNTAGIV
-255 ARDNSDV
+255 ARDHSTVNV
-262 DITLKGDNTIDGSEA
+262 TLKGENTIDGKEA
-277 IDKVTE
+277 LE
-283 GGGHDISKDNVNI
+283 GAAREAEEAKKEGTSSPNRNV

-302 GEGASDSSDASEGAN
+302 GENAGDDSKGEGA
-317 TKLTISGGVEKTETA
+317 
-332 ETDTEETESSAGGSL
+332 SL
-347 TISDTTGGLVMADG
+347 TIKGDETSDQGSLNIDHTSTGMVISNG
-361 SDVGITDGADVTIK
+361 SDVTLTDNADVDIK
-375 DTKTSGAGQAG
+375 HTEAGSSTQGG
-386 RAVTQH
+386 RGIVQR
-392 GDLTI
+392 GDLTVEDK
-397 SGGSSL
+397 SSL
-403 TIDGVEDNNAPHT
+403 TIDTVGSGAYKIDNDQEGLVYGNNGY
-416 GIGIASWD
+416 GIDSTD
-424 EITVEGGST
+424 DITVTGDST
-433 LDISGATTGIYG
+433 LEIKGTQSSAIYG
-445 HQGSAASL
+445 GKDASL
-453 TVEDSA
+453 TVEDST
-459 LNIAGSS
+459 LNIDSNGR
-466 FGIDYEGAGK
+466 GIDYEGG
-476 DKEGNALKSAGD
+476 AGD
-488 ITFDNAEVDINIT
+488 ITFEDSKVNISGNGMGISVAPEGGTNIT
-501 PETPNAAGYGIAAH
+501 FDNSTGSVSAQNGTAIYGPESGGK
-515 GDSNITFKNGTEAE
+515 GDLTFKNGSDVTLNANYGIQAGFNNVE
-529 IKVTSENPDAGTWGI
+529 ISGQSKVVSNTVANGMI
-544 YNERGGTGNLTV
+544 FRGGTSGAT
-556 NDSTVDIDANR
+556 
-567 GIYAGFQ
+567 
-574 KVEIANNSV
+574 
-583 VTSKNTHQAMYAL
+583 
-596 GGSDGK
+596 
-602 GLKLHVTGNSRY
+602 KLHITGNSLY
-614 HLTGGT
+614 DLNMSGYSHALQLNALPG
-620 RGNWGIQATSARG
+620 S
-633 HEILVDDNGQLISDM
+633 HSILVDDNSTLHISEGEGKEGASAICMGNNTTLTM
-648 ENSYTAVGLGKNA
+648 EN
-661 KLVVDNGTVLVRG
+661 GTLITEGNFRKG
-674 KYDKA
+674 IYSK
-679 GLFAYGDNSTIH
+679 GSNSTTT
-691 IKNNS
+691 IKNGS
-696 HVEATTITLN
+696 HVDVN
-706 PSIKKIPTVGQKLI
+706 SIVGTKNDKGQKLI

-740 DQGDKLTNFLLTKD
+740 EQGDKLTNFLLTKD
-754 DTHANFDALSYK
+754 DAHANFDALSYN

-810 KALEELKRAGYNF
+810 KALEELKQAGYNF

-870 QTEGA
+870 QAEGA

-920 DSNVKVTGETI
+920 DSNVKVTGENI
-931 DGTDSAQYTVTI
+931 DGTDSERYTVTI

-958 PKPETPEDSD
+958 PEPETPEDSD

>member
-13 LATAVAVSTVGPSA
+13 LATAVAVSAVGPSA
-27 SAVTYYLGDGSVTVG
+27 SAVTYYLGDGSVTV
-42 QDENHGAFSYQVKEG
+42 DKDDTRGAYSYQG
-57 ESADGSNS
+57 EDGSEE
-65 KHTYVNEDTA
+65 HRTYVNEDEA
-75 DKGVIYVKD
+75 DHGVINVKG
-84 GNAPEVVPPTTDN
+84 GNAPTEDVLPSTDN
-97 SENSNNGTE
+97 SDNGTE
-106 ETTPTDNATQ
+106 ETTPTDTT
-116 STDSSADNTEN
+116 TDSSGNNAEN
-127 SSTSETTTGNTITV
+127 SPTAETTTGNTITV
-141 MEDVQKT
+141 KEDVKDAT
-148 AKTDGTEGYDVKIVV
+148 IVV
-163 DGVNVDTSN
+163 EGVNVDTS
-172 TSTQTDTPAE
+172 TQTE
-182 VSADTKEDKTI
+182 VPVDAKEDKTI

-200 DVDLTVKGSNL
+200 KVDLTVKDSNL

-218 DIGVNLKDDD
+218 DIGVNLKGED
-228 ENKETNVDLTL
+228 ENKGANVDLTL
-239 DHTKIN
+239 DHTEIN
-245 LTENATAGIN
+245 LTEKDNTAGIV
-255 ARDNSDV
+255 ARDNSTV
-262 DITLKGDNTIDGSEA
+262 NVTLKGENTIDGKEA
-277 IDKVTE
+277 LE
-283 GGGHDISKDNVNI
+283 GAAREAEEAKKEGTSSPNRNV

-302 GEGASDSSDASEGAN
+302 GENAGDDSSGEGA
-317 TKLTISGGVEKTETA
+317 
-332 ETDTEETESSAGGSL
+332 SL
-347 TISDTTGGLVMADG
+347 TIKGDETSDQGSLNIDHTSTGMVISND
-361 SDVGITDGADVTIK
+361 SDVTLTDNADVDIK
-375 DTKTSGAGQAG
+375 HTEAGSSTQGG
-386 RAVTQH
+386 RGIVQR
-392 GDLTI
+392 GDLTVEDK
-397 SGGSSL
+397 SSL
-403 TIDGVEDNNAPHT
+403 TIDTVGSGAYKIDNDQEGLVYGNNGYGIDST
-416 GIGIASWD
+416 GD
-424 EITVEGGST
+424 ITVTGDST
-433 LDISGATTGIYG
+433 LEIKGTQSSAIYG
-445 HQGSAASL
+445 GTGSSL
-453 TVEDSA
+453 TVEDST
-459 LNIAGSS
+459 LNIDSNGR
-466 FGIDYEGAGK
+466 GIDYEGG
-476 DKEGNALKSAGD
+476 AGD
-488 ITFDNAEVDINIT
+488 ITFNNSEVNISG
-501 PETPNAAGYGIAAH
+501 NGMGISVAP
-515 GDSNITFKNGTEAE
+515 GGGTNITFDNSTGSVSAQNGTAIYGPEEKGNGDLTFTNGSDVTLNANYGIQAGFNNVE
-529 IKVTSENPDAGTWGI
+529 ISGQSKVVSNTVANGMI
-544 YNERGGTGNLTV
+544 FRGGTSGAT
-556 NDSTVDIDANR
+556 
-567 GIYAGFQ
+567 
-574 KVEIANNSV
+574 
-583 VTSKNTHQAMYAL
+583 
-596 GGSDGK
+596 
-602 GLKLHVTGNSRY
+602 KLHITGNSLY
-614 HLTGGT
+614 DLNMSGKSHALQLNALPG
-620 RGNWGIQATSARG
+620 S
-633 HEILVDDNGQLISDM
+633 HSILVDDNSTLHISEGEGKEGASAICMGNNTTLTM
-648 ENSYTAVGLGKNA
+648 EN
-661 KLVVDNGTVLVRG
+661 GTLITEG
-674 KYDKA
+674 NFSKGIYSF
-679 GLFAYGDNSTIH
+679 GSNSTTT
-691 IKNNS
+691 IKNGS
-696 HVEATTITLN
+696 HVDVSSIVRN
-706 PSIKKIPTVGQKLI
+706 PKNEGQNLI

-754 DTHANFDALSYK
+754 DAHANFDALSYK

-789 PAAALNYMLDVDG
+789 PAVALNYMLDVDG

-810 KALEELKRAGYNF
+810 KALEELKQAGYNF
-823 DTAYQTAENGD
+823 DIDYQTAENGD

-870 QTEGA
+870 QAEGA

-920 DSNVKVTGETI
+920 DSNVKVTGENI

-968 PTPPAPT
+968 PTPPAPALT

-1048 ERKRKSM
+1048 ERKRKSV

>member
-27 SAVTYYLGDGSVTVG
+27 SAVTYYLGNGDITVD
-42 QDENHGAFSYQVKEG
+42 QDDTRGAFSYQG
-57 ESADGSNS
+57 EDQGDKNR
-65 KHTYVNEDTA
+65 TYVNEDKA
-75 DKGVIYVKD
+75 DKGTIYVKD
-84 GNAPEVVPPTTDN
+84 GNAPKEEVPSTTD
-97 SENSNNGTE
+97 NSNNGTE
-106 ETTPTDNATQ
+106 VPTPTDHT
-116 STDSSADNTEN
+116 TDSSADNTKN
-127 SSTSETTTGNTITV
+127 SSTSETTTTNTITV
-141 MEDVQKT
+141 KEDVKDAT
-148 AKTDGTEGYDVKIVV
+148 IVV
-163 DGVNVDTSN
+163 DGVNVDT
-172 TSTQTDTPAE
+172 TSTPTE
-182 VSADTKEDKTI
+182 VPADTKEDKTI

-200 DVDLTVKGSNL
+200 DVDLTVRDSNL

-218 DIGVNLKDDD
+218 DIGVNLEGED

-239 DHTKIN
+239 DNTEIN
-245 LTENATAGIN
+245 LTEKDNTAGIVV
-255 ARDNSDV
+255 RDHSTVDV
-262 DITLKGDNTIDGSEA
+262 TLKGENTIDGKKALENAAQEA
-277 IDKVTE
+277 GDAKKEST
-283 GGGHDISKDNVNI
+283 SSPNRNV

-302 GEGASDSSDASEGAN
+302 GENAGDDSSGEGA
-317 TKLTISGGVEKTETA
+317 
-332 ETDTEETESSAGGSL
+332 SL
-347 TISDTTGGLVMADG
+347 TIKGDDTSDQGSLNIDHTSTGMVISND
-361 SDVGITDGADVTIK
+361 SDVTLTDNADVDIK
-375 DTKTSGAGQAG
+375 HTEAGSSTQGG
-386 RAVTQH
+386 RGIVQR
-392 GDLTI
+392 GDLTVEDK
-397 SGGSSL
+397 SSL
-403 TIDGVEDNNAPHT
+403 TIDTVGSGAYKIDNDQEGLVYGNNGY
-416 GIGIASWD
+416 GIDSTD
-424 EITVEGGST
+424 DITVTGDST
-433 LDISGATTGIYG
+433 LEIKGTQSSAIYG
-445 HQGSAASL
+445 GTGSSL
-453 TVEDSA
+453 TVEDST
-459 LNIAGSS
+459 LNIDSNGR
-466 FGIDYEGAGK
+466 GIDYEG
-476 DKEGNALKSAGD
+476 DAGD
-488 ITFDNAEVDINIT
+488 ITFDNSEVNISGNGMGISVAPEGGTNIT
-501 PETPNAAGYGIAAH
+501 FDNSTGSVSAQNGTAIYGPESGGK
-515 GDSNITFKNGTEAE
+515 GDLTFKNGSDVTLNASYGIQAGFNNVE
-529 IKVTSENPDAGTWGI
+529 ISEQSKVVSNTVASGMI
-544 YNERGGTGNLTV
+544 FRGGTSGAT
-556 NDSTVDIDANR
+556 
-567 GIYAGFQ
+567 
-574 KVEIANNSV
+574 
-583 VTSKNTHQAMYAL
+583 
-596 GGSDGK
+596 
-602 GLKLHVTGNSRY
+602 KLHITGNSLY
-614 HLTGGT
+614 DLNMSGKSHALQLNALPG
-620 RGNWGIQATSARG
+620 S
-633 HEILVDDNGQLISDM
+633 HSILVDDNSTLHISEGEGKEGASAICMGNNTTLTM
-648 ENSYTAVGLGKNA
+648 EN
-661 KLVVDNGTVLVRG
+661 GTLITEG
-674 KYDKA
+674 NFSKGIYSF
-679 GLFAYGDNSTIH
+679 GSNSTTT
-691 IKNNS
+691 IKNGS
-696 HVEATTITLN
+696 HVDVSSIVRN
-706 PSIKKIPTVGQKLI
+706 PINEGQKLI
-720 VTGGTLTYDYK
+720 VTGGTLTYDYS

-740 DQGDKLTNFLLTKD
+740 EQGDKLTNFLLTKD
-754 DTHANFDALSYK
+754 DAHANFDALSYNGK
-766 GQTYTYLS
+766 TYTYLS

-810 KALEELKRAGYNF
+810 KALEELKQAGYNF

-870 QTEGA
+870 QAEGA

-931 DGTDSAQYTVTI
+931 DGTDSAKYTVTI

-958 PKPETPEDSD
+958 PKPETPEGSD

-975 TPTTP
+975 APTTP

-1030 ADVLVR
+1030 ADILVR

>member
-27 SAVTYYLGDGSVTVG
+27 SAVTYQLENGDVTVA
-42 QDENHGAFSYQVKEG
+42 ENEKGAFSYQNTANGKTDAVYVDQDTKDNGQIIIKQAEG
-57 ESADGSNS
+57 
-65 KHTYVNEDTA
+65 T
-75 DKGVIYVKD
+75 
-84 GNAPEVVPPTTDN
+84 TTDN
-97 SENSNNGTE
+97 TVTVEENVTNKDG
-106 ETTPTDNATQ
+106 DR
-116 STDSSADNTEN
+116 
-127 SSTSETTTGNTITV
+127 
-141 MEDVQKT
+141 DV
-148 AKTDGTEGYDVKIVV
+148 DIII
-163 DGVNVDTSN
+163 DGVNVDTSD
-172 TSTQTDTPAE
+172 TSTQTDTPTE
-182 VSADTKEDKTI
+182 VPADTKEDKTI

-200 DVDLTVKGSNL
+200 DVDLTVMDSNL

-218 DIGVNLKDDD
+218 DIGVNLDGKD

-239 DHTKIN
+239 DNTQIN
-245 LTENATAGIN
+245 LTQNGKAGIN
-255 ARDNSDV
+255 VQDNSNV
-262 DITLKGDNTIDGSEA
+262 DLTLKDKNTIDGSEA
-277 IDKVTE
+277 IKKEEDGILTK
-283 GGGHDISKDNVNI
+283 NVNV

-332 ETDTEETESSAGGSL
+332 ETDTEETESPAGGSL

-361 SDVGITDGADVTIK
+361 SDVKITDGADVTIE
-375 DTKTSGAGQAG
+375 DTKTSGATQAG

-403 TIDGVEDNNAPHT
+403 TIDGVEDNAKQAPHT

-424 EITVEGGST
+424 DITVEDGST
-433 LDISGATTGIYG
+433 LEISDATTGIYG
-445 HQGSAASL
+445 HQGSDASL

-476 DKEGNALKSAGD
+476 DKEGNVLKSAGD

-602 GLKLHVTGNSRY
+602 GLKLRVTGNSRY

-720 VTGGTLTYDYK
+720 VTGGTLTYDYS

-740 DQGDKLTNFLLTKD
+740 EQGDKLTNFLLTKD
-754 DTHANFDALSYK
+754 DAHANFDALSYK

-810 KALEELKRAGYNF
+810 KALEELKQAGYNF

-857 EGNTKLIWGNYEK
+857 EGKTKLIWGNYEK
-870 QTEGA
+870 QAEGA

-920 DSNVKVTGETI
+920 DSNVKVTGENI

-968 PTPPAPT
+968 PTPPAPAPT

>member
-27 SAVTYYLGDGSVTVG
+27 SAVTYYLGDGSVTVD
-42 QDENHGAFSYQVKEG
+42 QDGNGAYSYQG
-57 ESADGSNS
+57 EDG
-65 KHTYVNEDTA
+65 KRTYVNEDKE
-75 DKGVIYVKD
+75 DKGTIYVKD
-84 GNAPEVVPPTTDN
+84 GNAPTEEVLPTTDN
-97 SENSNNGTE
+97 SDNGTE
-106 ETTPTDNATQ
+106 VPTPTDNATQ
-116 STDSSADNTEN
+116 STDASGNNTEN

-141 MEDVQKT
+141 K
-148 AKTDGTEGYDVKIVV
+148 EGVKDATIVV
-163 DGVNVDTSN
+163 DSVNVDT
-172 TSTQTDTPAE
+172 TSTSTEVATDTGN
-182 VSADTKEDKTI
+182 TGDKTI

-200 DVDLTVKGSNL
+200 DVDLTVMDSKL

-218 DIGVNLKDDD
+218 DIGVNLEGED

-239 DHTKIN
+239 EDTNIN
-245 LTENATAGIN
+245 LTEKDNTAGIV
-255 ARDNSDV
+255 ARDHSKVDV
-262 DITLKGDNTIDGSEA
+262 TLKGENTIDGKKALENAAQEA
-277 IDKVTE
+277 EAAK
-283 GGGHDISKDNVNI
+283 GNSSPNRNV

-302 GEGASDSSDASEGAN
+302 GENAGDDSSGEGA
-317 TKLTISGGVEKTETA
+317 
-332 ETDTEETESSAGGSL
+332 SL
-347 TISDTTGGLVMADG
+347 TIKGDETSDQGSLNIDHTSTGMVISND
-361 SDVGITDGADVTIK
+361 SDVTLTDNADVDIK
-375 DTKTSGAGQAG
+375 HTEAGSSTQGG
-386 RAVTQH
+386 RGIVQR
-392 GDLTI
+392 GDLTVEDK
-397 SGGSSL
+397 SSL
-403 TIDGVEDNNAPHT
+403 TIDTVGSGAYKIDNDQEGLVYGNNGY
-416 GIGIASWD
+416 GIDSTD
-424 EITVEGGST
+424 DITVTGDST
-433 LDISGATTGIYG
+433 LEIKGTQSSAIYG
-445 HQGSAASL
+445 GTGSSL
-453 TVEDSA
+453 TVEDST
-459 LNIAGSS
+459 LNIDSNGR
-466 FGIDYEGAGK
+466 GIDYEGG
-476 DKEGNALKSAGD
+476 AGD
-488 ITFDNAEVDINIT
+488 ITFDNSEVNISGNGMGISVAPGGGTNIT
-501 PETPNAAGYGIAAH
+501 FDNSTGSVSAQNNGTAIYGPEEKGS
-515 GDSNITFKNGTEAE
+515 GDLTFKNGSDVTLNASYGIQAGFNNVE
-529 IKVTSENPDAGTWGI
+529 ISGQSKVISNNVVNGMI
-544 YNERGGTGNLTV
+544 FRGGTSGAT
-556 NDSTVDIDANR
+556 
-567 GIYAGFQ
+567 
-574 KVEIANNSV
+574 
-583 VTSKNTHQAMYAL
+583 
-596 GGSDGK
+596 
-602 GLKLHVTGNSRY
+602 KLHITGNSLY
-614 HLTGGT
+614 DLNMKYDPNANDKESHAL
-620 RGNWGIQATSARG
+620 WLSALPG
-633 HEILVDDNGQLISDM
+633 SHSILVDGNSTLHISEATEGASAISMGDNTTLTM
-648 ENSYTAVGLGKNA
+648 EN
-661 KLVVDNGTVLVRG
+661 GTLITEGNFRKG
-674 KYDKA
+674 IYSK
-679 GLFAYGDNSTIH
+679 GSNSTTT
-691 IKNNS
+691 IKNGS
-696 HVEATTITLN
+696 HVDVN
-706 PSIKKIPTVGQKLI
+706 SIVRDAENKGQKLI

-754 DTHANFDALSYK
+754 DAHANFDALSYN

-810 KALEELKRAGYNF
+810 KVLEELKQAGYNF

-834 QVVILRDMVVNGK
+834 QVIILRDMVVNGK

-870 QTEGA
+870 QAEGA

-920 DSNVKVTGETI
+920 DSNVKVTGKNI
-931 DGTDSAQYTVTI
+931 DGTDSARYTVTI

-1048 ERKRKSM
+1048 ERKRKGM

>member
-13 LATAVAVSTVGPSA
+13 LATAVAVSAVGPSA
-27 SAVTYYLGDGSVTVG
+27 SAVTYQLEKGDVTVG
-42 QDENHGAFSYQVKEG
+42 QDGTGAYSYQNQT
-57 ESADGSNS
+57 DG
-65 KHTYVNEDTA
+65 K
-75 DKGVIYVKD
+75 
-84 GNAPEVVPPTTDN
+84 TDN
-97 SENSNNGTE
+97 VYVDQDTQNNGQIIITQAE
-106 ETTPTDNATQ
+106 GTKTDN
-116 STDSSADNTEN
+116 
-127 SSTSETTTGNTITV
+127 TV
-141 MEDVQKT
+141 TVEEDVTNEKG
-148 AKTDGTEGYDVKIVV
+148 KRDVDIIL
-163 DGVNVDTSN
+163 DGVNVDTSD
-172 TSTQTDTPAE
+172 TSTSTDTPTE
-182 VSADTKEDKTI
+182 VPADTKEDKTI

-200 DVDLTVKGSNL
+200 DVDLTVRESNL

-218 DIGVNLKDDD
+218 DIGVNLKDGDD
-228 ENKETNVDLTL
+228 NKETNVDLTL
-239 DHTKIN
+239 DHTKVN
-245 LTENATAGIN
+245 LTQNGKAGIN
-255 ARDNSDV
+255 VQDNSNV
-262 DITLKGDNTIDGSEA
+262 DLTLKGENAIDGSKA
-277 IDKVTE
+277 TE
-283 GGGHDISKDNVNI
+283 KENILTKSVNV

-302 GEGASDSSDASEGAN
+302 GGGAGDGSGASEGAK
-317 TKLTISGGVEKTETA
+317 THLTISGGVEKTETA
-332 ETDTEETESSAGGSL
+332 EADTEETESPAGGSL
-347 TISDTTGGLVMADG
+347 TISKTTGGLVMADG
-361 SDVGITDGADVTIK
+361 SDVEITDGADVTIE
-375 DTKTSGAGQAG
+375 DTKTSSSTQAG

-392 GDLTI
+392 GNLTL

-403 TIDGVEDNNAPHT
+403 TIDGGKDNKVPHT

-424 EITVEGGST
+424 DITVEDGST
-433 LDISGATTGIYG
+433 LDISGAATGIYG
-445 HQGSAASL
+445 HQGSDANL
-453 TVEDSA
+453 TVEDST
-459 LNIAGSS
+459 LNISDVKKA
-466 FGIDYEGAGK
+466 IEYEGAGV
-476 DKEGNALKSAGD
+476 DKEGKALKSAGD
-488 ITFDNAEVDINIT
+488 ITFEKAKVNIDAGNIGIMTGNNGTSSIKLDDTETKITVGAGGTAIYGPEKGGKGDLNIAHSKLDIDASAFYGYGIRAGYKNVNIRDGSVVNSNSSAAGIILTGSEGNATKLNVSNSLYNLTTAFHYGVWACVADGAYQGKPTHTILVNDNGAMNISDTAGSPYVASAGIMMDDGVSLIADNGVITTNGKYLYGGINAYGNDINIR
-501 PETPNAAGYGIAAH
+501 
-515 GDSNITFKNGTEAE
+515 FK
-529 IKVTSENPDAGTWGI
+529 D
-544 YNERGGTGNLTV
+544 
-556 NDSTVDIDANR
+556 
-567 GIYAGFQ
+567 
-574 KVEIANNSV
+574 
-583 VTSKNTHQAMYAL
+583 
-596 GGSDGK
+596 
-602 GLKLHVTGNSRY
+602 
-614 HLTGGT
+614 
-620 RGNWGIQATSARG
+620 
-633 HEILVDDNGQLISDM
+633 
-648 ENSYTAVGLGKNA
+648 
-661 KLVVDNGTVLVRG
+661 
-674 KYDKA
+674 
-679 GLFAYGDNSTIH
+679 
-691 IKNNS
+691 NS
-696 HVEATTITLN
+696 HVDVESITYDAEHKN
-706 PSIKKIPTVGQKLI
+706 QNLI
-720 VTGGTLTYDYK
+720 VTGGTLTYDYS

-740 DQGDKLTNFLLTKD
+740 EQGDKLTNFLLTKD

-810 KALEELKRAGYNF
+810 KALEELKQAGYNF

-870 QTEGA
+870 QAEGA

-920 DSNVKVTGETI
+920 DSNVKVTGDI
-931 DGTDSAQYTVTI
+931 DGTDSARYTVTI

-958 PKPETPEDSD
+958 PEPETPEDSD

-992 EQAVAKTTPAPET
+992 EQAVAKTTSAPET

-1048 ERKRKSM
+1048 ERKRKGM

>member
-13 LATAVAVSTVGPSA
+13 LATAVAVSAVGPSA
-27 SAVTYYLGDGSVTVG
+27 SAVTYYLGDGSVTV
-42 QDENHGAFSYQVKEG
+42 DKDDTRGAYSYQG
-57 ESADGSNS
+57 EDGSEE
-65 KHTYVNEDTA
+65 HRTYVNEDEA
-75 DKGVIYVKD
+75 DHGVINVKG
-84 GNAPEVVPPTTDN
+84 GNAPTEDVLPSTDN
-97 SENSNNGTE
+97 SDNGTE
-106 ETTPTDNATQ
+106 ETTPTDTT
-116 STDSSADNTEN
+116 TDSSGNNAEN
-127 SSTSETTTGNTITV
+127 SPTAETTTGNTITV
-141 MEDVQKT
+141 KEDVKDAT
-148 AKTDGTEGYDVKIVV
+148 IVV
-163 DGVNVDTSN
+163 EGVNVDTS
-172 TSTQTDTPAE
+172 TQTEVPAD
-182 VSADTKEDKTI
+182 AKEDKTI

-200 DVDLTVKGSNL
+200 DVDLTVKDSNL

-228 ENKETNVDLTL
+228 DNKETNVDLTL
-239 DHTKIN
+239 DNTKIN

-361 SDVGITDGADVTIK
+361 SDVEITDGADVTIE
-375 DTKTSGAGQAG
+375 DTKTSSSTQAG

-392 GDLTI
+392 GDLTL

-403 TIDGVEDNNAPHT
+403 TIDGVEDNAKQAPHT

-424 EITVEGGST
+424 DITVEDGST
-433 LDISGATTGIYG
+433 LEISDATTGIYG
-445 HQGSAASL
+445 HQGSDASL
-453 TVEDSA
+453 TVEDST
-459 LNIAGSS
+459 LNISDVS
-466 FGIDYEGAGK
+466 RGIDYEGK
-476 DKEGNALKSAGD
+476 NVDEGIESAGD
-488 ITFDNAEVDINIT
+488 ISFKDSSVTISAEGAGAIITGDNGNSSLTFD
-501 PETPNAAGYGIAAH
+501 H
-515 GDSNITFKNGTEAE
+515 TEANLNATKGKA
-529 IKVTSENPDAGTWGI
+529 IYAGDKVGSD
-544 YNERGGTGNLTV
+544 GNLTITNGSKLNIEADRGIWAGYKEV
-556 NDSTVDIDANR
+556 TIDNSTVNSKTVAQ
-567 GIYAGFQ
+567 GF
-574 KVEIANNSV
+574 
-583 VTSKNTHQAMYAL
+583 YAL
-596 GGSDGK
+596 GRKNTENKHGVTLHITNGGK
-602 GLKLHVTGNSRY
+602 YNLYGGGDQNWAVDANSS
-614 HLTGGT
+614 
-620 RGNWGIQATSARG
+620 RGNRIIVDGNGTL
-633 HEILVDDNGQLISDM
+633 LVDQNDSNAGI
-648 ENSYTAVGLGKNA
+648 AVGKNGEL
-661 KLVVDNGTVLVRG
+661 LVENGTVLVKG
-674 KYDKA
+674 NYVDSMVGDILCK
-679 GLFAYGDNSTIH
+679 GTGILAYGSNSSILIKDNA
-691 IKNNS
+691 
-696 HVEATTITLN
+696 HVESTSVTRFPGRFN
-706 PSIKKIPTVGQKLI
+706 QNLI
-720 VTGGTLTYDYK
+720 VTGGTLTYDYS
-731 ADNTLWPVN
+731 ADNTLWPEN
-740 DQGDKLTNFLLTKD
+740 EQGDKLTNFLLTKD

-810 KALEELKRAGYNF
+810 KALEELKQAGYNF

-870 QTEGA
+870 QAEGA

-920 DSNVKVTGETI
+920 ESNVKVTGENI
-931 DGTDSAQYTVTI
+931 DGTDSARYTVTI

-958 PKPETPEDSD
+958 PKPETPEGSD

-975 TPTTP
+975 APTTP

>member
-27 SAVTYYLGDGSVTVG
+27 SAVTYYLSDGSVTVD
-42 QDENHGAFSYQVKEG
+42 QDNNGAYSYQNKT
-57 ESADGSNS
+57 DGKTENV
-65 KHTYVNEDTA
+65 YVDEDTQDNGQIIIKQA
-75 DKGVIYVKD
+75 EDT
-84 GNAPEVVPPTTDN
+84 TTD
-97 SENSNNGTE
+97 
-106 ETTPTDNATQ
+106 
-116 STDSSADNTEN
+116 
-127 SSTSETTTGNTITV
+127 TTTGNTVTV
-141 MEDVQKT
+141 EENVTNENGKRDV
-148 AKTDGTEGYDVKIVV
+148 DIII
-163 DGVNVDTSN
+163 DGVNVDTSD

-182 VSADTKEDKTI
+182 VLTDNKEDKTI

-200 DVDLTVKGSNL
+200 DVDLTVMDSNL

-218 DIGVNLKDDD
+218 DIGVDLDGKDEND

-239 DHTKIN
+239 DNTKIN
-245 LTENATAGIN
+245 LTEKDNTAGIV
-255 ARDNSDV
+255 ARDNSTVDV
-262 DITLKGDNTIDGSEA
+262 TLKGENTIDGKEA
-277 IDKVTE
+277 LEDAAKEAEEAKKE
-283 GGGHDISKDNVNI
+283 GTSSPNRNV

-302 GEGASDSSDASEGAN
+302 GNGVCDDSSGEGAS
-317 TKLTISGGVEKTETA
+317 LTIKGDENSEQ
-332 ETDTEETESSAGGSL
+332 GSL
-347 TISDTTGGLVMADG
+347 KIDHTYTGMVISNG
-361 SDVGITDGADVTIK
+361 SDVTLTDNADVDINNT
-375 DTKTSGAGQAG
+375 DAGSTTQGG
-386 RAVTQH
+386 RGIVQR
-392 GDLTI
+392 GDLAI
-397 SGGSSL
+397 EDNSSL
-403 TIDGVEDNNAPHT
+403 TIDTVGNGAYKIDNDQEGLVYGNNGYGIDST
-416 GIGIASWD
+416 GD
-424 EITVEGGST
+424 ITVTGDST
-433 LDISGATTGIYG
+433 LEIKGTQSSAIYG
-445 HQGSAASL
+445 GTGSSL
-453 TVEDSA
+453 TVEDST
-459 LNIAGSS
+459 LNIDSNGR
-466 FGIDYEGAGK
+466 GIDYEGG
-476 DKEGNALKSAGD
+476 AGD
-488 ITFDNAEVDINIT
+488 ITFDNSEVNISG
-501 PETPNAAGYGIAAH
+501 NGMGISVAP
-515 GDSNITFKNGTEAE
+515 GGGTNITFDNSTGSVSAQNGTA
-529 IKVTSENPDAGTWGI
+529 I
-544 YNERGGTGNLTV
+544 YGPESNGKGKLTV
-556 NDSTVDIDANR
+556 TNKSEVKLEAPT
-567 GIYAGFQ
+567 GIYAGFDE
-574 KVEIANNSV
+574 VEISGKSK
-583 VTSKNTHQAMYAL
+583 VTSIGSVGMMFV
-596 GGSDGK
+596 GGQSGAT
-602 GLKLHVTGNSRY
+602 KLHVTGESEYNLQMKGYAHALRVNLSK
-614 HLTGGT
+614 
-620 RGNWGIQATSARG
+620 NPSS
-633 HEILVDDNGQLISDM
+633 ILVDQNSKLHLSQATKGASAIVLGNGATLTM
-648 ENSYTAVGLGKNA
+648 
-661 KLVVDNGTVLVRG
+661 DNGTLITEG
-674 KYDKA
+674 NFLKGIYSNGSK
-679 GLFAYGDNSTIH
+679 STTTIR
-691 IKNNS
+691 NGS
-696 HVEATTITLN
+696 HVDVN
-706 PSIKKIPTVGQKLI
+706 SIVGTKSDKGQNLI

-740 DQGDKLTNFLLTKD
+740 EQGDKLTNFLLTKD
-754 DTHANFDALSYK
+754 DAHANFDALSYN

-810 KALEELKRAGYNF
+810 KALEELKQAGYNF
-823 DTAYQTAENGD
+823 NTAYQTAENGD

-870 QTEGA
+870 QAEGA

-958 PKPETPEDSD
+958 PEPETPEDSD
-968 PTPPAPT
+968 PTPPAPAPT

-1048 ERKRKSM
+1048 ERKRKGM

>member
-27 SAVTYYLGDGSVTVG
+27 SAVTYYLGNGDITVDQDETRGAYSYQGEDGS
-42 QDENHGAFSYQVKEG
+42 EEHR
-57 ESADGSNS
+57 
-65 KHTYVNEDTA
+65 TYVNEDEA
-75 DKGVIYVKD
+75 DKGTIYVKD
-84 GNAPEVVPPTTDN
+84 GNAPEVDSPSTDN
-97 SENSNNGTE
+97 SDNGTE
-106 ETTPTDNATQ
+106 APTPTDNATQ
-116 STDSSADNTEN
+116 STDASGNNTEN
-127 SSTSETTTGNTITV
+127 SPTAETTTGNTITV
-141 MEDVQKT
+141 MEDVKKT
-148 AKTDGTEGYDVKIVV
+148 EKTDGTEGNDVKIVV
-163 DGVNVDTSN
+163 EGVNVDTS
-172 TSTQTDTPAE
+172 TQTDPPAG
-182 VSADTKEDKTI
+182 VPADAKEDKTI

-218 DIGVNLKDDD
+218 DIGVNLDDKDD
-228 ENKETNVDLTL
+228 NKETNVDLTL
-239 DHTKIN
+239 DNTQIN
-245 LTENATAGIN
+245 LTQNGKAGVN
-255 ARDNSDV
+255 VQDNSDV
-262 DITLKGDNTIDGSEA
+262 DLTLKDKNTIDGSEA
-277 IDKVTE
+277 IKKEEDGILTK
-283 GGGHDISKDNVNI
+283 NVNV

-302 GEGASDSSDASEGAN
+302 DGGASDGSGTSEGAN

-332 ETDTEETESSAGGSL
+332 ETDTEETESPAGGSL

-361 SDVGITDGADVTIK
+361 SDVEITDGADVTIEE
-375 DTKTSGAGQAG
+375 TKTSGSTQAG
-386 RAVTQH
+386 RGVTQH

-403 TIDGVEDNNAPHT
+403 KIDGVEDNAKQASHT

-424 EITVEGGST
+424 DITVEDGST
-433 LDISGATTGIYG
+433 LEISDATTGIYG
-445 HQGSAASL
+445 HQGSDASL

-476 DKEGNALKSAGD
+476 DKEGNLLKSAGD

-602 GLKLHVTGNSRY
+602 GLKLRVTGNSRY

-754 DTHANFDALSYK
+754 DAHANFDALSYN

-810 KALEELKRAGYNF
+810 KALEELKQAGYNF

-870 QTEGA
+870 QAEGA

-920 DSNVKVTGETI
+920 ESNVKVTGDNI
-931 DGTDSAQYTVTI
+931 DGTDSARYTVTI

-958 PKPETPEDSD
+958 PKPETPEDSA

>member
-27 SAVTYYLGDGSVTVG
+27 SAVTYYLGNGSVTVD
-42 QDENHGAFSYQVKEG
+42 QDGNGAFSYQEG
-57 ESADGSNS
+57 NENR
-65 KHTYVNEDTA
+65 TYVNEDKEQTG
-75 DKGVIYVKD
+75 DGTIYVKD
-84 GNAPEVVPPTTDN
+84 GNGPTTD
-97 SENSNNGTE
+97 NSNNGTE
-106 ETTPTDNATQ
+106 ETTLTDTT
-116 STDSSADNTEN
+116 TDSSGNNTEN
-127 SSTSETTTGNTITV
+127 SSTSETTTTNTITV
-141 MEDVQKT
+141 KEDVKDAT
-148 AKTDGTEGYDVKIVV
+148 IVV
-163 DGVNVDTSN
+163 DGVNVDTSD
-172 TSTQTDTPAE
+172 TSTQTDTPTEA
-182 VSADTKEDKTI
+182 APDTGNTGDKTI

-200 DVDLTVKGSNL
+200 DVDLTVKDSKL

-218 DIGVNLKDDD
+218 DIGVNLDDKDD
-228 ENKETNVDLTL
+228 NKETNVDLTL
-239 DHTKIN
+239 DNTKIN
-245 LTENATAGIN
+245 LTEKDNTAGIV
-255 ARDNSDV
+255 ARDHSKVDV
-262 DITLKGDNTIDGSEA
+262 TLKGENTIDGKEA
-277 IDKVTE
+277 LE
-283 GGGHDISKDNVNI
+283 GAAREAEEAKKEGTSSPNRNV

-302 GEGASDSSDASEGAN
+302 GENAGDDSSGEGA
-317 TKLTISGGVEKTETA
+317 
-332 ETDTEETESSAGGSL
+332 SL
-347 TISDTTGGLVMADG
+347 TIKGDETSDQGSLNIDHTSTGMVISND
-361 SDVGITDGADVTIK
+361 SDVTLTDNADVDIK
-375 DTKTSGAGQAG
+375 HTEAGSSTQGG
-386 RAVTQH
+386 RGIVQR
-392 GDLTI
+392 GDLTVEDK
-397 SGGSSL
+397 SSL
-403 TIDGVEDNNAPHT
+403 TIDTVGNGAYKIDNDQEGLVYGNNGYGIDST
-416 GIGIASWD
+416 GD
-424 EITVEGGST
+424 ITVTGDST
-433 LDISGATTGIYG
+433 LEIKGTQSSAIYG
-445 HQGSAASL
+445 GTGSSL
-453 TVEDSA
+453 TVEDST
-459 LNIAGSS
+459 LNIDSNGR
-466 FGIDYEGAGK
+466 GIDYEGG
-476 DKEGNALKSAGD
+476 AGD
-488 ITFDNAEVDINIT
+488 ITFDNSEVNISG
-501 PETPNAAGYGIAAH
+501 NGMGISVAP
-515 GDSNITFKNGTEAE
+515 GGGTNITFDNSTGSVSAQNGTA
-529 IKVTSENPDAGTWGI
+529 I
-544 YNERGGTGNLTV
+544 YGPESNGKGKLTV
-556 NDSTVDIDANR
+556 TNKSEVKLEAPT
-567 GIYAGFQ
+567 GIYAGFDE
-574 KVEIANNSV
+574 VEISGKSK
-583 VTSKNTHQAMYAL
+583 VTSIGAVGMSFV
-596 GGSDGK
+596 GGQSGAT
-602 GLKLHVTGNSRY
+602 KLHVTGESEYNLQMKGYAHALRVNLSK
-614 HLTGGT
+614 
-620 RGNWGIQATSARG
+620 NPSS
-633 HEILVDDNGQLISDM
+633 ILVDQNSKLHLSQATTGASAIVLGNGATLTM
-648 ENSYTAVGLGKNA
+648 
-661 KLVVDNGTVLVRG
+661 DNGTLITEGNFRKG
-674 KYDKA
+674 SIYSL
-679 GLFAYGDNSTIH
+679 GTNSTTT
-691 IKNNS
+691 IKNGS
-696 HVEATTITLN
+696 HVDVN
-706 PSIKKIPTVGQKLI
+706 SIVGTKNDKGQKLI

-740 DQGDKLTNFLLTKD
+740 EQGDKLTNFLLTKD

-810 KALEELKRAGYNF
+810 KALEELKQAGYNF

-870 QTEGA
+870 QAEGA

-901 SQNNPNTTAAAGV
+901 SQSNPNTTAAAGV

-958 PKPETPEDSD
+958 PEPETPEDSD

-1005 PVNPPVQDARPESG
+1005 PVNPQVQDARPESG

-1048 ERKRKSM
+1048 ERKRKGM

>member
-27 SAVTYYLGDGSVTVG
+27 SAVTYHLEEGDVIVG
-42 QDENHGAFSYQVKEG
+42 QDGTGAYSYQNKTNGQTSNVYVDTDNENNGQIIITQTEG
-57 ESADGSNS
+57 
-65 KHTYVNEDTA
+65 T
-75 DKGVIYVKD
+75 
-84 GNAPEVVPPTTDN
+84 TTDN
-97 SENSNNGTE
+97 TVTVEENVTNKDG
-106 ETTPTDNATQ
+106 DR
-116 STDSSADNTEN
+116 
-127 SSTSETTTGNTITV
+127 
-141 MEDVQKT
+141 DV
-148 AKTDGTEGYDVKIVV
+148 DIIL
-163 DGVNVDTSN
+163 DGVNVDTSD
-172 TSTQTDTPAE
+172 TSTPTDTPTE
-182 VSADTKEDKTI
+182 VPADADTKEDKTI

-200 DVDLTVKGSNL
+200 DVDLTVKDSKL

-218 DIGVNLKDDD
+218 DIGVDLDGNDGDND
-228 ENKETNVDLTL
+228 GNDGDNETNVDLTL
-239 DHTKIN
+239 DNTKIN

-262 DITLKGDNTIDGSEA
+262 DITLKGNNTIDGSEA
-277 IDKVTE
+277 IDKVTD

-302 GEGASDSSDASEGAN
+302 DGGASDGSGTSEGAN

-332 ETDTEETESSAGGSL
+332 ETDTEVTESPAGGSL

-361 SDVGITDGADVTIK
+361 SHVEITDGADVTIE
-375 DTKTSGAGQAG
+375 DTKTSGATQAG

-403 TIDGVEDNNAPHT
+403 TIDGVEDNAQQPPHT

-424 EITVEGGST
+424 EITVEDGST
-433 LDISGATTGIYG
+433 LDISNTETGIYG
-445 HQGSAASL
+445 HQGSDASL
-453 TVEDSA
+453 TVEDST
-459 LNIAGSS
+459 LNISDVKR
-466 FGIDYEGAGK
+466 GIVYEGEGV
-476 DKEGNALKSAGD
+476 DKEGHVHKSAGD
-488 ITFDNAEVDINIT
+488 ITFDNAKVNIDADNIGITTGDNGTSSIKLDNTEAKITVGERGYAIYGPDAGGKGDLDIANSKLDIDASAYRAYGIMAGYKNVNIRDGSVVNSNSDAAGIILTGSVGNATKLHVSNSLYNLTTRYHYGVWACVADDAYQGTPTHTILVNDNGAMNISVKEGQPRASAGIIMDHGASLIADNGIITTNGKYRYGGIHAYGNDINIR
-501 PETPNAAGYGIAAH
+501 
-515 GDSNITFKNGTEAE
+515 
-529 IKVTSENPDAGTWGI
+529 IKD
-544 YNERGGTGNLTV
+544 
-556 NDSTVDIDANR
+556 
-567 GIYAGFQ
+567 
-574 KVEIANNSV
+574 
-583 VTSKNTHQAMYAL
+583 
-596 GGSDGK
+596 
-602 GLKLHVTGNSRY
+602 
-614 HLTGGT
+614 
-620 RGNWGIQATSARG
+620 
-633 HEILVDDNGQLISDM
+633 
-648 ENSYTAVGLGKNA
+648 
-661 KLVVDNGTVLVRG
+661 
-674 KYDKA
+674 
-679 GLFAYGDNSTIH
+679 
-691 IKNNS
+691 NS
-696 HVEATTITLN
+696 HVDVESITYDAEHEN
-706 PSIKKIPTVGQKLI
+706 QNLI
-720 VTGGTLTYDYK
+720 VTGGTLTYDYS

-740 DQGDKLTNFLLTKD
+740 EQGDKLTNFLLTKD
-754 DTHANFDALSYK
+754 DTHANFDALSYN

-810 KALEELKRAGYNF
+810 KVLEELKQAGYNF

-870 QTEGA
+870 QAEGA

-958 PKPETPEDSD
+958 PKPETTEDSD

-980 AVQDARPTTPAV
+980 AVQDARPTTPVV
-992 EQAVAKTTPAPET
+992 EQAGAKTTPAPET

-1048 ERKRKSM
+1048 ERKRKGM

>member
-27 SAVTYYLGDGSVTVG
+27 SAVTYYLGDGSVTV
-42 QDENHGAFSYQVKEG
+42 DKDVERGAYSYQG
-57 ESADGSNS
+57 EDGSR
-65 KHTYVNEDTA
+65 TYVNEDKA
-75 DKGVIYVKD
+75 DNGVIYVKD
-84 GNAPEVVPPTTDN
+84 GNAPTKTVPPSTDN
-97 SENSNNGTE
+97 SDNGTE
-106 ETTPTDNATQ
+106 VPTPTDNATQ
-116 STDSSADNTEN
+116 STDASGNNAEN
-127 SSTSETTTGNTITV
+127 SPTAETTTGNTITV
-141 MEDVQKT
+141 MEDVKKT
-148 AKTDGTEGYDVKIVV
+148 EKADGTEGNDVKIVV
-163 DGVNVDTSN
+163 EGVNVD

-182 VSADTKEDKTI
+182 VPADNKEDKTI

-200 DVDLTVKGSNL
+200 NVDLTVKDSNL
-211 TTGGNGI
+211 TTGGHGI
-218 DIGVNLKDDD
+218 DIGVDLDGKDD
-228 ENKETNVDLTL
+228 NKGANVDLTL
-239 DHTKIN
+239 DNTKIN
-245 LTENATAGIN
+245 LTEKDNTAGIV
-255 ARDNSDV
+255 ARDHSTVDV
-262 DITLKGDNTIDGSEA
+262 TLKGKNTIDGEKALENAAAEKAENPSPNR
-277 IDKVTE
+277 
-283 GGGHDISKDNVNI
+283 NV

-302 GEGASDSSDASEGAN
+302 GESAGDDSSGEGA
-317 TKLTISGGVEKTETA
+317 
-332 ETDTEETESSAGGSL
+332 SL
-347 TISDTTGGLVMADG
+347 TIKGDETSEQGSLNIDHTYTGMVISDG
-361 SDVGITDGADVTIK
+361 SNVTLTDNADVDINNTE
-375 DTKTSGAGQAG
+375 AGSTTQGG
-386 RAVTQH
+386 RGIVQR
-392 GDLTI
+392 GDLAI
-397 SGGSSL
+397 QDNSSL
-403 TIDGVEDNNAPHT
+403 TIDKVHRGVHKIDNDQGGLTYDNNGH
-416 GIGIASWD
+416 GIDSTAD
-424 EITVEGGST
+424 ITVTDDST
-433 LDISGATTGIYG
+433 LEIKGTQSAAIYG
-445 HQGSAASL
+445 GAAIDGRTDSSL
-453 TVEDSA
+453 TVKDST
-459 LNIAGSS
+459 LNIDSNGQ
-466 FGIDYEGAGK
+466 GIEYQ
-476 DKEGNALKSAGD
+476 GNAGD
-488 ITFDNAEVDINIT
+488 ITFENSQVNISGNGMGISVAPGGGTDITFDHSTGSVRAQNGTAIYG
-501 PETPNAAGYGIAAH
+501 PEENGS
-515 GDSNITFKNGTEAE
+515 GDLTFKNGSDVTLNASYGIQAGFNNVE
-529 IKVTSENPDAGTWGI
+529 ISGQSKVISNNVVNGMI
-544 YNERGGTGNLTV
+544 FRGGTSGAT
-556 NDSTVDIDANR
+556 
-567 GIYAGFQ
+567 
-574 KVEIANNSV
+574 
-583 VTSKNTHQAMYAL
+583 
-596 GGSDGK
+596 
-602 GLKLHVTGNSRY
+602 KLHITGNSLY
-614 HLTGGT
+614 DLNMKYDPNANDPESHAL
-620 RGNWGIQATSARG
+620 WLSALPG
-633 HEILVDDNGQLISDM
+633 SHSILVDDNSTLHISEATEGASAISMGDNTTLTV
-648 ENSYTAVGLGKNA
+648 E
-661 KLVVDNGTVLVRG
+661 NGTLITEGNFRKG
-674 KYDKA
+674 IYSK
-679 GLFAYGDNSTIH
+679 GSNSTTT
-691 IKNNS
+691 IKNGS
-696 HVEATTITLN
+696 HVDVN
-706 PSIKKIPTVGQKLI
+706 SIVRDAENKGQKLI
-720 VTGGTLTYDYK
+720 VTGGTLTYDYS

-754 DTHANFDALSYK
+754 DAHANFDALSYN

-810 KALEELKRAGYNF
+810 KALEELKQAGYNF

-870 QTEGA
+870 QAEGA

-931 DGTDSAQYTVTI
+931 DGTDSAKYTVTI

-958 PKPETPEDSD
+958 PEPETPKDSD

-1048 ERKRKSM
+1048 ERKRKGM

>member
-27 SAVTYYLGDGSVTVG
+27 SAVTYYLGDGSVTV
-42 QDENHGAFSYQVKEG
+42 DKDDTRGAYSYQG
-57 ESADGSNS
+57 EDGSEE
-65 KHTYVNEDTA
+65 HRTYVNEDEA
-75 DKGVIYVKD
+75 DHGVINVKG
-84 GNAPEVVPPTTDN
+84 GNAPTEDVLPSTDN
-97 SENSNNGTE
+97 SDNGTE
-106 ETTPTDNATQ
+106 ETTPTDTT
-116 STDSSADNTEN
+116 TDSSGNNAEN
-127 SSTSETTTGNTITV
+127 SPTAETTTGNTITV
-141 MEDVQKT
+141 KEDVKDAT
-148 AKTDGTEGYDVKIVV
+148 IVV
-163 DGVNVDTSN
+163 EGVNVDTS
-172 TSTQTDTPAE
+172 TQTE
-182 VSADTKEDKTI
+182 VPVDAKEDKTI

-200 DVDLTVKGSNL
+200 DVDLTVMDSNL

-218 DIGVNLKDDD
+218 DIGVDLDGKDD
-228 ENKETNVDLTL
+228 NKGANVDLTL
-239 DHTKIN
+239 DNTKIN
-245 LTENATAGIN
+245 LTQNGKAGIN
-255 ARDNSDV
+255 VQDNSDV
-262 DITLKGDNTIDGSEA
+262 DLTLKGENVIDGSKA
-277 IDKVTE
+277 IENEKE
-283 GGGHDISKDNVNI
+283 NILKNNVNV

-302 GEGASDSSDASEGAN
+302 DGGASDGSGTSEGAD

-332 ETDTEETESSAGGSL
+332 ETDTEETESPAGGSL

-361 SDVGITDGADVTIK
+361 SDVEITDGANVTIEE
-375 DTKTSGAGQAG
+375 TKTSGSTQAG
-386 RAVTQH
+386 RGVTQH

-403 TIDGVEDNNAPHT
+403 KIDGVEDNAKQASHT

-424 EITVEGGST
+424 DITVEDGSA
-433 LDISGATTGIYG
+433 LNISGATTGIYG
-445 HQGSAASL
+445 HQGSDASL
-453 TVEDSA
+453 TVEDST
-459 LNIAGSS
+459 LNISDVGR
-466 FGIDYEGAGK
+466 GIDYEGKGVDNK
-476 DKEGNALKSAGD
+476 GNVLESAGD
-488 ITFDNAEVDINIT
+488 ISFKDSSVTISADGAGAIITGDNGNSSLTFD
-501 PETPNAAGYGIAAH
+501 H
-515 GDSNITFKNGTEAE
+515 TEANLNATKGKA
-529 IKVTSENPDAGTWGI
+529 IYAGDKVGSD
-544 YNERGGTGNLTV
+544 GNLTITNGSKLNIEADRGIWAGYKEV
-556 NDSTVDIDANR
+556 TIDNSTVNSKTVAQ
-567 GIYAGFQ
+567 GF
-574 KVEIANNSV
+574 
-583 VTSKNTHQAMYAL
+583 YAL
-596 GGSDGK
+596 GRKNTENKHGVTLHITNGGK
-602 GLKLHVTGNSRY
+602 YNLYGGGDQNWAVDANSS
-614 HLTGGT
+614 
-620 RGNWGIQATSARG
+620 RGNRIIVDGNGTL
-633 HEILVDDNGQLISDM
+633 LVDQNDSNAGI
-648 ENSYTAVGLGKNA
+648 AVGKNGEL
-661 KLVVDNGTVLVRG
+661 LVENGTVLVKG
-674 KYDKA
+674 NYVDSMVGDILCK
-679 GLFAYGDNSTIH
+679 GTGILAYGSNSSILIKDNA
-691 IKNNS
+691 
-696 HVEATTITLN
+696 HVESTSVTRFPGRFN
-706 PSIKKIPTVGQKLI
+706 QNLI

-740 DQGDKLTNFLLTKD
+740 EQGDKLTNFLLTKD

-810 KALEELKRAGYNF
+810 KALEELKQAGYKF

-870 QTEGA
+870 QAEGA
-875 PSAYDMVYG
+875 PRAYDMVYG

-920 DSNVKVTGETI
+920 DSNVKVTGGNI

-958 PKPETPEDSD
+958 PEPETPEDSD

-1055 FHKAQH
+1055 FYKAQH

>member
-13 LATAVAVSTVGPSA
+13 LATAVAVSAVGPSA
-27 SAVTYYLGDGSVTVG
+27 SAVTYQLENGDVTVG
-42 QDENHGAFSYQVKEG
+42 QDNTGAYSYQNKTDGKTENVYVDKDTQDDGQIIIKQTEG
-57 ESADGSNS
+57 
-65 KHTYVNEDTA
+65 T
-75 DKGVIYVKD
+75 
-84 GNAPEVVPPTTDN
+84 TTDN
-97 SENSNNGTE
+97 TVTVEENVTNENGKR
-106 ETTPTDNATQ
+106 
-116 STDSSADNTEN
+116 
-127 SSTSETTTGNTITV
+127 
-141 MEDVQKT
+141 DV
-148 AKTDGTEGYDVKIVV
+148 DIII
-163 DGVNVDTSN
+163 DGVNVDTSD
-172 TSTQTDTPAE
+172 TSTSTDTPAG
-182 VSADTKEDKTI
+182 VPADAKEDKTI

-200 DVDLTVKGSNL
+200 DVDLTVKDSNL

-218 DIGVNLKDDD
+218 DIGVNLKDGDD
-228 ENKETNVDLTL
+228 NKETNVDLTL
-239 DHTKIN
+239 DNTKIN

-283 GGGHDISKDNVNI
+283 GGGQDISKDNVNI

-332 ETDTEETESSAGGSL
+332 ETDTEETESPAGGSL

-361 SDVGITDGADVTIK
+361 SDVEITDGANVTIEE
-375 DTKTSGAGQAG
+375 TKTSGSTQAG
-386 RAVTQH
+386 RGVTQH

-403 TIDGVEDNNAPHT
+403 TIDGVEDNAKQASHT

-424 EITVEGGST
+424 DITVEDGST
-433 LDISGATTGIYG
+433 LEISDATTGIYG
-445 HQGSAASL
+445 HQGSDASL

-466 FGIDYEGAGK
+466 FGIDYEGAGE
-476 DKEGNALKSAGD
+476 DKEGNVLKSAGD

-661 KLVVDNGTVLVRG
+661 KLVVDNDTVLVRG

-810 KALEELKRAGYNF
+810 KVLEELKQAGYNF
-823 DTAYQTAENGD
+823 DTAYQTTENGD

-870 QTEGA
+870 QAEGA
-875 PSAYDMVYG
+875 PNAYDMVYG

-920 DSNVKVTGETI
+920 DSNVKVTGDI
-931 DGTDSAQYTVTI
+931 DGTDSARYTVTI

-958 PKPETPEDSD
+958 PKPETPEGSD

-975 TPTTP
+975 APTTP

-1048 ERKRKSM
+1048 ERKRKSV

>member
-13 LATAVAVSTVGPSA
+13 LATAVAVSAVGPSA
-27 SAVTYYLGDGSVTVG
+27 SAVTYYLGDGSVTVD
-42 QDENHGAFSYQVKEG
+42 QDNKGAFSYQG
-57 ESADGSNS
+57 EDGNR
-65 KHTYVNEDTA
+65 TYVNEDKAETG
-75 DKGVIYVKD
+75 DGTIYVKD
-84 GNAPEVVPPTTDN
+84 GNAPTGEVPPSTD
-97 SENSNNGTE
+97 NSNNGTE
-106 ETTPTDNATQ
+106 ETTPTDNDTQ
-116 STDSSADNTEN
+116 STDASGNNTEN

-141 MEDVQKT
+141 MEDVKKT
-148 AKTDGTEGYDVKIVV
+148 DKADGTEGNDVKIVV
-163 DGVNVDTSN
+163 DGVNVDTS
-172 TSTQTDTPAE
+172 TQTEALPDTE
-182 VSADTKEDKTI
+182 STGDKTI

-200 DVDLTVKGSNL
+200 DVDLTVKDSKL
-211 TTGGNGI
+211 TTGGHGI
-218 DIGVNLKDDD
+218 DIGVNLEGEDD
-228 ENKETNVDLTL
+228 NKGANVDLTL
-239 DHTKIN
+239 DNTQIN
-245 LTENATAGIN
+245 LTQNGKAGVNIQ
-255 ARDNSDV
+255 DNSDV
-262 DITLKGDNTIDGSEA
+262 DLTLKDKNTIDGSEA
-277 IDKVTE
+277 IKKEEDGILTK
-283 GGGHDISKDNVNI
+283 NVNV

-302 GEGASDSSDASEGAN
+302 DGGASDGSGTSEGAN

-332 ETDTEETESSAGGSL
+332 ETDTEETGSPAGGSL

-361 SDVGITDGADVTIK
+361 SHVKITDGADVTIE
-375 DTKTSGAGQAG
+375 DTKTSGATQAG

-403 TIDGVEDNNAPHT
+403 TIDGVEDNAKQAPHT

-424 EITVEGGST
+424 EIKVEDGST
-433 LDISGATTGIYG
+433 LDISNTETGIYG
-445 HQGSAASL
+445 HQGSDASL
-453 TVEDSA
+453 TVEDST
-459 LNIAGSS
+459 LNISDVGR
-466 FGIDYEGAGK
+466 GIDYEGKGVDNK
-476 DKEGNALKSAGD
+476 GNVLESAGD
-488 ITFDNAEVDINIT
+488 ISFKDSSVTISADGAGAIITGDNGNSSLTFD
-501 PETPNAAGYGIAAH
+501 H
-515 GDSNITFKNGTEAE
+515 TEANLNATKGKA
-529 IKVTSENPDAGTWGI
+529 IYAGDKVGSD
-544 YNERGGTGNLTV
+544 GNLTITNGSKLNIEADRGIWAGYKEV
-556 NDSTVDIDANR
+556 TIDNSTVNSKTVAQ
-567 GIYAGFQ
+567 GF
-574 KVEIANNSV
+574 
-583 VTSKNTHQAMYAL
+583 YAL
-596 GGSDGK
+596 GRKNTENKHGVTLHITNGGK
-602 GLKLHVTGNSRY
+602 YNLYGGGDQNWAVDANSS
-614 HLTGGT
+614 
-620 RGNWGIQATSARG
+620 RGNRIIVDGNGTL
-633 HEILVDDNGQLISDM
+633 LVDQNDSNAGI
-648 ENSYTAVGLGKNA
+648 AVGKNGEL
-661 KLVVDNGTVLVRG
+661 LVENGTVLVKG
-674 KYDKA
+674 NYVDSMVGDILCK
-679 GLFAYGDNSTIH
+679 GTGILAYGSNSSILIKDNA
-691 IKNNS
+691 
-696 HVEATTITLN
+696 HVESTSVTRFPGRFN
-706 PSIKKIPTVGQKLI
+706 QNLI

-740 DQGDKLTNFLLTKD
+740 EQGDKLTNFLMTKD

-802 SHDPEIIG
+802 SHNPEIIG
-810 KALEELKRAGYNF
+810 KALEELKQAGYNF

-870 QTEGA
+870 QAEGA

-958 PKPETPEDSD
+958 PEPETPEDSD

-980 AVQDARPTTPAV
+980 AVQDARPTTSAV

>member
-13 LATAVAVSTVGPSA
+13 LATAVAVSAVGPSA
-27 SAVTYYLGDGSVTVG
+27 SAVTYYLGDGSVTV
-42 QDENHGAFSYQVKEG
+42 DKDDTRGAYSYQG
-57 ESADGSNS
+57 EDGSEE
-65 KHTYVNEDTA
+65 HRTYVNEDEA
-75 DKGVIYVKD
+75 DHGVINVKG
-84 GNAPEVVPPTTDN
+84 GNAPTEDVLPSTDN
-97 SENSNNGTE
+97 SDNGTE
-106 ETTPTDNATQ
+106 ETTPTDTT
-116 STDSSADNTEN
+116 TDSSGNNAEN
-127 SSTSETTTGNTITV
+127 SPTAETTTGNTITV
-141 MEDVQKT
+141 KEDVKDAT
-148 AKTDGTEGYDVKIVV
+148 IVV
-163 DGVNVDTSN
+163 EGVNVDTS
-172 TSTQTDTPAE
+172 TQTE
-182 VSADTKEDKTI
+182 VPVDAKEDKTI

-200 DVDLTVKGSNL
+200 DVDLTVKDSNL

-228 ENKETNVDLTL
+228 DNKETNVDLTL
-239 DHTKIN
+239 DNTKIN

-361 SDVGITDGADVTIK
+361 SDVEITDGANVTIEE
-375 DTKTSGAGQAG
+375 TKTSGSTQAG
-386 RAVTQH
+386 RGVTQH

-403 TIDGVEDNNAPHT
+403 TIDGVEDNAKQASHT

-424 EITVEGGST
+424 DITVEDGST
-433 LDISGATTGIYG
+433 LEISDATTGIYG
-445 HQGSAASL
+445 HQGSDASL

-476 DKEGNALKSAGD
+476 DKEGNVHKSAGD
-488 ITFDNAEVDINIT
+488 ITFDNAKVNIDADNIGITTGDNGTSSIKLDNTEAKITVGERGYAIYGPDAGGKGDLDIANSKLDIDASAYRAYGIMAGYKNVNIRDGSVVNSNSDAAGIILTGSAGNATKLHVSNSLYNLTTRYHYGVWACVADDAYQGTPTHTILVNNNGAMNISVKEGQPRASAGIIMDHGASLIADNGSITTNGKYRYGGIHAYGNDINIR
-501 PETPNAAGYGIAAH
+501 
-515 GDSNITFKNGTEAE
+515 
-529 IKVTSENPDAGTWGI
+529 IKD
-544 YNERGGTGNLTV
+544 
-556 NDSTVDIDANR
+556 
-567 GIYAGFQ
+567 
-574 KVEIANNSV
+574 
-583 VTSKNTHQAMYAL
+583 
-596 GGSDGK
+596 
-602 GLKLHVTGNSRY
+602 
-614 HLTGGT
+614 
-620 RGNWGIQATSARG
+620 
-633 HEILVDDNGQLISDM
+633 
-648 ENSYTAVGLGKNA
+648 
-661 KLVVDNGTVLVRG
+661 
-674 KYDKA
+674 
-679 GLFAYGDNSTIH
+679 
-691 IKNNS
+691 NS
-696 HVEATTITLN
+696 HVDVESITYDAEHEN
-706 PSIKKIPTVGQKLI
+706 QNLI
-720 VTGGTLTYDYK
+720 VTGGTLTYDYS

-740 DQGDKLTNFLLTKD
+740 EQGDKLTNFLLTKD
-754 DTHANFDALSYK
+754 DAHANFDALSYN

-810 KALEELKRAGYNF
+810 KALEELKQAGYNF
-823 DTAYQTAENGD
+823 DTAYQTTENGD

-870 QTEGA
+870 QAEGA

-931 DGTDSAQYTVTI
+931 DGTDSARYTVTI

-958 PKPETPEDSD
+958 PEPETPEDSD

-980 AVQDARPTTPAV
+980 AVQDARPTTSAV